1 MDKYDKNVPSEY
13 DGLFQ
18 KAADANGVSYDLL
31 RKVAWTE
38 SRFQPTAKSKTGPL
52 GMMQFTKAT
61 AKAMGLR
68 VTDGPDDD
76 RLNPELAINAAAKH
90 LAGLVGKFD
99 GDELKAALAYNQG
112 EGRLGN
118 PQLEAYS
125 KGDFS
130 SISEE
135 GRNYL
140 RNLLDVAKSPMSGQL
155 EAFGGITPKGKGIPA
170 DVGLAGIG
178 HKQKVTQELPEST
191 SFDVKGI
198 EQEAPA
204 KPFAKDF
211 WETHGETLDEYNSRS
226 TFFGFKD
233 AAEAE
238 LSNSVAGVA
247 FRAGRLDNGF
257 DVFKDTITPTRWNSH
272 VWTPEELEKI
282 RTEVKN
288 PAYINVVTG
297 GSPENL
303 DALIKLANENFE
315 ADARAADAG
324 LGAKLSAGV
333 IGAGVDPLSYVPMVG
348 VTGKGFKLINKALVV
363 GAESAALNVASEGLR
378 TSVAGGD
385 SDYAGAAL
393 GGFVFGA
400 GMSAISD
407 AIAAVL
413 KRGKPEAEFDNEF
426 IGPMMRME
434 ARETARNANSTDL
447 SRMNTE
453 NMKFEGEHS
462 GVPYED
468 LPTEKGAVVLH
479 DGSVLSASNPINPK
493 TLKEFSEVDPEKAAR
508 GIKLAGFTE
517 IGLKTLGSDDA
528 DIRRVAIDLVRSPT
542 GMQSGASGKFGATA
556 SDIHE
561 RLHGTDQRT
570 YNDLYKAMSDAM
582 KDPEFSTGG
591 AKMSREETRY
601 TIYRRAALAIE
612 RPELQKA
619 LTPSERIVMDI
630 IKRHFD
636 TKRELMENPAIFGN
650 TKAVSIFPESRHKG
664 TYVPHVYDR
673 HAKALMIQRYGAEG
687 LQEAIKKS
695 WLASYVSRPEVKA
708 RVDAMLAEQLQAPQP
723 TGRTAGTT
731 PNKHSSA
738 DTASYQ
744 IKLDDAA
751 TQASDKVAEL
761 KDVLTNAEKRV
772 ADRERKL
779 QNSKDRLASHEAKLK
794 ELEEKLAAK
803 PNSKTIPVKIES
815 RKKMIET
822 QKSHVR
828 VNTERLDYMKGQADK
843 VRDRIAKATTE
854 AEAASVAAKRQKA
867 SVDGH
872 ATTSGETTSGNAPQS
887 AQEVTM
893 DMVEKYAMDKAYGI
907 SHSDQFTNSSVIE
920 ENIEGLVGIENN
932 SFLEARNLFDS
943 DISITMPDGQQ
954 FAVNDLRDFD
964 MFRIMPAY
972 DRRINGDIAIM
983 GSTGK
988 TTKELKDEILALKA
1002 KAEGDGKKTGEVHA
1016 LMDTVKIL
1024 TGRARRNQDTVW
1036 ETSLRS
1042 INDLGFFAKN
1052 AYMGAQ
1058 NLTEIA
1064 GMIATGNVRA
1074 LGHGIPILRDTLYKS
1089 KPVSAKE
1096 LKELH
1101 ASLFG
1106 KEVDQ
1111 LIRPKRADIVQR
1123 LREATDT
1130 GPAVANIV
1138 GTLKYST
1145 QELAAR
1151 SPWTKMLNGTTNY
1164 LLDAARQGMLGDV
1177 ISATLTGKTT
1187 RWEREGFLRG
1197 ASVTPEQ
1204 MAGIK
1209 SLIKEH
1215 MVRGEDG
1222 KFTVKDK
1229 QAFSMDPRA
1238 MDLWRL
1244 ADKVADEAM
1253 LRPHK
1258 VSLQDSHAFG
1268 ALGKMVM
1275 QFKSFTIKS
1284 LNSKFLRTFYD
1295 GYKNNRAIDAAL
1307 TGIISMGLAGGY
1319 YAMAAHV
1326 KAYGMPKEKR
1336 KEYLERAL
1344 DPTMIA
1350 HASLS
1355 RSSQL
1360 GAPLAM
1366 ADLVGGALG
1375 FESSKMAR
1383 STILPKDTM
1392 KERDPNKPYTS
1403 REVMGAMGSNLLE
1416 QMPSAGFVANVGA
1429 TLMNAAGVVNSPNKA
1444 TEQDFMTGL
1453 MNSTKELVPNDPLT
1467 QQLVVKIYE
1476 ANGVN
1481 LKERRK

>member
-226 TFFGFKD
+226 TFFGFKN

-238 LSNSVAGVA
+238 LSNSVAGMA

-272 VWTPEELEKI
+272 IWTPEELEKI

-303 DALIKLANENFE
+303 DELIKLANENFE
-315 ADARAADAG
+315 ADLRKSEAG
-324 LGAKLSAGV
+324 LGAQLSAGI

-407 AIAAVL
+407 AIAAGL

-434 ARETARNANSTDL
+434 ARETARNANSADL
-447 SRMNTE
+447 SRINTE
-453 NMKFEGEHS
+453 NMKFEGEYK
-462 GVPYED
+462 GVPYEE

-479 DGSVLSASNPINPK
+479 DGSILSASNPINPK

-542 GMQSGASGKFGATA
+542 GMQSGSSGKYGSTA
-556 SDIHE
+556 SDIFE
-561 RLHGTDQRT
+561 KLRGTDQRT

-591 AKMSREETRY
+591 AKMSREEARY
-601 TIYRRAALAIE
+601 TIERRVALAIE
-612 RPELQKA
+612 NPELQKA
-619 LTPSERIVMDI
+619 LTPNERIVMDI
-630 IKRHFD
+630 VKRHYD
-636 TKRELMENPAIFGN
+636 TKRELMENPAVFGN

-664 TYVPHVYDR
+664 TYVPHVYDKY
-673 HAKALMIQRYGAEG
+673 AKALKIQRYGAEG
-687 LQEAIKKS
+687 LQEGIARS
-695 WLASYVSRPEVKA
+695 WMCSYDLRPSVKA
-708 RVDAMLAEQLQAPQP
+708 RID
-723 TGRTAGTT
+723 
-731 PNKHSSA
+731 
-738 DTASYQ
+738 
-744 IKLDDAA
+744 
-751 TQASDKVAEL
+751 
-761 KDVLTNAEKRV
+761 
-772 ADRERKL
+772 
-779 QNSKDRLASHEAKLK
+779 EALK
-794 ELEEKLAAK
+794 EMHGVE
-803 PNSKTIPVKIES
+803 
-815 RKKMIET
+815 
-822 QKSHVR
+822 
-828 VNTERLDYMKGQADK
+828 
-843 VRDRIAKATTE
+843 
-854 AEAASVAAKRQKA
+854 
-867 SVDGH
+867 
-872 ATTSGETTSGNAPQS
+872 
-887 AQEVTM
+887 EVTH
-893 DMVEKYAMDKAYGI
+893 DMVYKYAMDKAYGI
-907 SHSDQFTNSSVIE
+907 SHSDRFTNSSIIE

-943 DISITMPDGQQ
+943 DLAITMPDGEQ
-954 FAVNDLRDFD
+954 FSVNDLRDFS

-1111 LIRPKRADIVQR
+1111 LIRPQRADIVQR

-1130 GPAVANIV
+1130 GPVVANIV

-1151 SPWTKMLNGTTNY
+1151 SPWTKLLNGTTNY

-1187 RWEREGFLRG
+1187 RWEKEGFLRG
-1197 ASVTPEQ
+1197 ASITPEQ
-1204 MAGIK
+1204 MQGIK
-1209 SLIKEH
+1209 ALIKEH

-1222 KFTVKDK
+1222 KYTVKDK
-1229 QAFSMDPRA
+1229 HAFSMDPRA

-1366 ADLVGGALG
+1366 ADLVGGLFG
-1375 FESSKMAR
+1375 VESSKMAR

-1392 KERDPNKPYTS
+1392 RERDPNKPYTS
-1403 REVMGAMGSNLLE
+1403 WEVMGNMGSNILE

-1429 TLMNAAGVVNSPNKA
+1429 SILNTAGVVNAPNKA

-1467 QQLVVKIYE
+1467 QQLVLKIYE

-1481 LKERRK
+1481 LRERRK

>member
-1 MDKYDKNVPSEY
+1 MVKYDKNVPSEY

-18 KAADANGVSYDLL
+18 KAADATGVSYDLL

-38 SRFQPTAKSKTGPL
+38 SRFVPTAKSKTGPL

-61 AKAMGLR
+61 AKALGLR

-90 LAGLVGKFD
+90 LAELVRKFD

-112 EGRLGN
+112 EGHLGN

-125 KGDFS
+125 KGDFA

-135 GRNYL
+135 GRNYM
-140 RNLLDVAKSPMSGQL
+140 RNLLDVAKSPMAGQL
-155 EAFGGITPKGKGIPA
+155 ETFGGITPKGKGIPA
-170 DVGLAGIG
+170 EVGLAGIG
-178 HKQKVTQELPEST
+178 HSQKVTRELPEST

-211 WETHGETLDEYNSRS
+211 WETHGETLDEYNNRS
-226 TFFGFKD
+226 TFFGFKN

-238 LSNSVAGVA
+238 LSNSVAGMA

-272 VWTPEELEKI
+272 IWTPEELEKI
-282 RTEVKN
+282 RKEVKN

-303 DALIKLANENFE
+303 DDLIKLANENFD
-315 ADARAADAG
+315 ADSRAAEAG

-363 GAESAALNVASEGLR
+363 GAESATLNVASEGLR

-385 SDYAGAAL
+385 ADYAGAAL

-407 AIAAVL
+407 AVAAGL
-413 KRGKPEAEFDNEF
+413 KRSKPEAEFDNEF

-453 NMKFEGEHS
+453 NMKFEGEHN
-462 GVPYED
+462 GVPYAE
-468 LPTEKGAVVLH
+468 LPTERGAVVLH

-591 AKMSREETRY
+591 AKMSREEVRY

-687 LQEAIKKS
+687 LQEGIARS
-695 WLASYVSRPEVKA
+695 WMNSYVSRPEVKA
-708 RVDAMLAEQLQAPQP
+708 RVDEM
-723 TGRTAGTT
+723 
-731 PNKHSSA
+731 
-738 DTASYQ
+738 
-744 IKLDDAA
+744 
-751 TQASDKVAEL
+751 
-761 KDVLTNAEKRV
+761 
-772 ADRERKL
+772 
-779 QNSKDRLASHEAKLK
+779 LK
-794 ELEEKLAAK
+794 E
-803 PNSKTIPVKIES
+803 V
-815 RKKMIET
+815 
-822 QKSHVR
+822 HG
-828 VNTERLDYMKGQADK
+828 VN
-843 VRDRIAKATTE
+843 
-854 AEAASVAAKRQKA
+854 
-867 SVDGH
+867 
-872 ATTSGETTSGNAPQS
+872 
-887 AQEVTM
+887 EVTPE
-893 DMVEKYAMDKAYGI
+893 MVEKYAMDKAYGI
-907 SHSDQFTNSSVIE
+907 SHSDQFTNSSIIE

-943 DISITMPDGQQ
+943 DLSITMPDGQQ
-954 FAVNDLRDFD
+954 FSVNDLRDFD

-1036 ETSLRS
+1036 ETALRS

-1058 NLTEIA
+1058 NITEIS
-1064 GMIATGNVRA
+1064 GMIVTGNVRA
-1074 LGHGIPILRDTLYKS
+1074 LGHGIPILRDILYKS

-1096 LKELH
+1096 LKEIH

-1187 RWEREGFLRG
+1187 RWEKEGFLRG

-1222 KFTVKDK
+1222 KFTIKDK

-1307 TGIISMGLAGGY
+1307 SIITSMGLAGGF
-1319 YAMAAHV
+1319 YAMSVHV

-1344 DPTMIA
+1344 DPIMIA
-1350 HASLS
+1350 HAALS

-1366 ADLVGGALG
+1366 VDLIGGALG

-1383 STILPKDTM
+1383 STILPKDTT

-1403 REVMGAMGSNLLE
+1403 REVIGAMGSNLLE

-1467 QQLVVKIYE
+1467 QQLMLKIYE

-1481 LKERRK
+1481 LRERRK

>member
-38 SRFQPTAKSKTGPL
+38 SRFKPTAKSKTGPL

-125 KGDFS
+125 KGDFA

-135 GRNYL
+135 GRNYM
-140 RNLLDVAKSPMSGQL
+140 RSLLDVAKSPMAGQL
-155 EAFGGITPKGKGIPA
+155 ETFGGITPKGKGIPA
-170 DVGLAGIG
+170 DVGLAGIS
-178 HKQKVTQELPEST
+178 HSQKVTQELPEST

-211 WETHGETLDEYNSRS
+211 WETHGETLDEYNKRS
-226 TFFGFKD
+226 TFFGFKN
-233 AAEAE
+233 AAKAE
-238 LSNSVAGVA
+238 LSNSVAGMA

-272 VWTPEELEKI
+272 IWTPEELEKI

-303 DALIKLANENFE
+303 DDLIKLANENFE
-315 ADARAADAG
+315 NDSLAAEAG

-378 TSVAGGD
+378 TSVAGGNA
-385 SDYAGAAL
+385 DYSGAAL

-407 AIAAVL
+407 AVAAGL
-413 KRGKPEAEFDNEF
+413 KRSKPEAEFDNEF

-453 NMKFEGEHS
+453 NMKFEGEHN
-462 GVPYED
+462 GIPYED

-479 DGSVLSASNPINPK
+479 DGSVLSASNPTNPK

-528 DIRRVAIDLVRSPT
+528 AIRRVAIDLVRSPT
-542 GMQSGASGKFGATA
+542 GMQSGSSGKFGATA

-612 RPELQKA
+612 RPELQGS
-619 LTPSERIVMDI
+619 LTPSERVVMDI

-687 LQEAIKKS
+687 LQEGIARS
-695 WLASYVSRPEVKA
+695 WMNSYVSRPEVKA
-708 RVDAMLAEQLQAPQP
+708 RVDEM
-723 TGRTAGTT
+723 
-731 PNKHSSA
+731 
-738 DTASYQ
+738 
-744 IKLDDAA
+744 
-751 TQASDKVAEL
+751 
-761 KDVLTNAEKRV
+761 
-772 ADRERKL
+772 
-779 QNSKDRLASHEAKLK
+779 LK
-794 ELEEKLAAK
+794 ELHG
-803 PNSKTIPVKIES
+803 VK
-815 RKKMIET
+815 
-822 QKSHVR
+822 
-828 VNTERLDYMKGQADK
+828 
-843 VRDRIAKATTE
+843 
-854 AEAASVAAKRQKA
+854 
-867 SVDGH
+867 
-872 ATTSGETTSGNAPQS
+872 
-887 AQEVTM
+887 EVTPE
-893 DMVEKYAMDKAYGI
+893 MVEKYAMDKAYGI
-907 SHSDQFTNSSVIE
+907 SHSDQFTNSSIIE

-943 DISITMPDGQQ
+943 DLSITMPDGQQ
-954 FAVNDLRDFD
+954 FSVNDLRDFD

-972 DRRINGDIAIM
+972 DRRVNGDIAIM

-1024 TGRARRNQDTVW
+1024 TGRARRNHDTVW
-1036 ETSLRS
+1036 ETSMRA

-1064 GMIATGNVRA
+1064 GMFSTGNVRA

-1187 RWEREGFLRG
+1187 RWEKEGFLRG

-1284 LNSKFLRTFYD
+1284 LNSKFVRTFYD

-1326 KAYGMPKEKR
+1326 KAYGMPKEQR

-1344 DPTMIA
+1344 APNMIA

-1366 ADLVGGALG
+1366 ADLVGGILG
-1375 FESSKMAR
+1375 VESSKMVR

-1444 TEQDFMTGL
+1444 TSQDFMTGL

-1467 QQLVVKIYE
+1467 QQLVIKIYE

>member
-1 MDKYDKNVPSEY
+1 MDKYDKNVPSDY

-38 SRFQPTAKSKTGPL
+38 SRFVPTAKSKTGPL
-52 GMMQFTKAT
+52 GMMQLTKAT
-61 AKAMGLR
+61 AKALGLR

-125 KGDFS
+125 KGDFA

-140 RNLLDVAKSPMSGQL
+140 RNLLDVAKSPMAGQL
-155 EAFGGITPKGKGIPA
+155 ETFGGITPKGKGIPA
-170 DVGLAGIG
+170 EVGLAGIG
-178 HKQKVTQELPEST
+178 HSQKVTQELPEST

-226 TFFGFKD
+226 TFFGFKN

-238 LSNSVAGVA
+238 LSNSVAGMA

-272 VWTPEELEKI
+272 IWTPEELEKI

-303 DALIKLANENFE
+303 DDLIKLANENFE
-315 ADARAADAG
+315 NDSLATEAG
-324 LGAKLSAGV
+324 LGAKLSAGI

-407 AIAAVL
+407 AIAAGL
-413 KRGKPEAEFDNEF
+413 KRSKPEAEFDNEF

-453 NMKFEGEHS
+453 NMKFAGEHN

-687 LQEAIKKS
+687 LQEGIARS
-695 WLASYVSRPEVKA
+695 WMNSYVSRPEVKA
-708 RVDAMLAEQLQAPQP
+708 RVDEM
-723 TGRTAGTT
+723 
-731 PNKHSSA
+731 
-738 DTASYQ
+738 
-744 IKLDDAA
+744 
-751 TQASDKVAEL
+751 
-761 KDVLTNAEKRV
+761 
-772 ADRERKL
+772 
-779 QNSKDRLASHEAKLK
+779 LK
-794 ELEEKLAAK
+794 EVHG
-803 PNSKTIPVKIES
+803 VK
-815 RKKMIET
+815 
-822 QKSHVR
+822 
-828 VNTERLDYMKGQADK
+828 
-843 VRDRIAKATTE
+843 
-854 AEAASVAAKRQKA
+854 
-867 SVDGH
+867 
-872 ATTSGETTSGNAPQS
+872 
-887 AQEVTM
+887 EVTPE
-893 DMVEKYAMDKAYGI
+893 MVEKYAMDKAYGI
-907 SHSDQFTNSSVIE
+907 SHSDQFTNSSIIE

-943 DISITMPDGQQ
+943 DLSITMPDGQQ
-954 FAVNDLRDFD
+954 FSVNDLRDFD

-972 DRRINGDIAIM
+972 DRRVNGDIAIM

-1024 TGRARRNQDTVW
+1024 TGRARRNNDTVW
-1036 ETSLRS
+1036 ETSMRA

-1064 GMIATGNVRA
+1064 GMFATGNVRA

-1187 RWEREGFLRG
+1187 RWEKEGFLRG
-1197 ASVTPEQ
+1197 ASITPEQ

-1229 QAFSMDPRA
+1229 QSFSMDPRA

-1244 ADKVADEAM
+1244 ADKVADETM

-1284 LNSKFLRTFYD
+1284 LNSKFVRTFYD

-1326 KAYGMPKEKR
+1326 KAYGMPKEQR

-1366 ADLVGGALG
+1366 ADLVGGILG
-1375 FESSKMAR
+1375 VESSKMVR

-1467 QQLVVKIYE
+1467 QQLVLKIYE

>member
-1 MDKYDKNVPSEY
+1 MDKYDKNVPSDY

-130 SISEE
+130 AISEE

-140 RNLLDVAKSPMSGQL
+140 RNLLDVAKSPMAGQL

-170 DVGLAGIG
+170 EVGLAGIG
-178 HKQKVTQELPEST
+178 HTQKVTQELPEST

-211 WETHGETLDEYNSRS
+211 WETHGETLDEYNNRS

-238 LSNSVAGVA
+238 LSNSVTGMA

-272 VWTPEELEKI
+272 IWTPEELEKI

-303 DALIKLANENFE
+303 DDLIKLANENF
-315 ADARAADAG
+315 AADSQASEAG

-407 AIAAVL
+407 AIAAGL

-453 NMKFEGEHS
+453 NMKFEGEHN

-479 DGSVLSASNPINPK
+479 DGSVISASNPINPK
-493 TLKEFSEVDPEKAAR
+493 TLKEFSEVDPEKAAW
-508 GIKLAGFTE
+508 GVKLAGFTE

-528 DIRRVAIDLVRSPT
+528 NIRRVAIDLVRSPT

-591 AKMSREETRY
+591 AKMTREETRY
-601 TIYRRAALAIE
+601 AIYRRAALAIE
-612 RPELQKA
+612 RPELQKV
-619 LTPSERIVMDI
+619 LTPAERTVMNI

-687 LQEAIKKS
+687 LQEGIARS
-695 WLASYVSRPEVKA
+695 WMNSYTSRPEVKA
-708 RVDAMLAEQLQAPQP
+708 RVDEM
-723 TGRTAGTT
+723 
-731 PNKHSSA
+731 
-738 DTASYQ
+738 
-744 IKLDDAA
+744 
-751 TQASDKVAEL
+751 
-761 KDVLTNAEKRV
+761 
-772 ADRERKL
+772 
-779 QNSKDRLASHEAKLK
+779 LK
-794 ELEEKLAAK
+794 E
-803 PNSKTIPVKIES
+803 V
-815 RKKMIET
+815 
-822 QKSHVR
+822 HGV
-828 VNTERLDYMKGQADK
+828 
-843 VRDRIAKATTE
+843 
-854 AEAASVAAKRQKA
+854 
-867 SVDGH
+867 
-872 ATTSGETTSGNAPQS
+872 
-887 AQEVTM
+887 QEVTPE
-893 DMVEKYAMDKAYGI
+893 MVEKYAMDKAYGI

-943 DISITMPDGQQ
+943 DLSITMPDGQQ
-954 FAVNDLRDFD
+954 FSVNDLRDFD

-988 TTKELKDEILALKA
+988 TTQELKDEILALKA

-1130 GPAVANIV
+1130 GPMAANIV

-1151 SPWTKMLNGTTNY
+1151 SPWTKLLNGTTNY

-1177 ISATLTGKTT
+1177 ISATLSGKTT
-1187 RWEREGFLRG
+1187 RWEKEGFLRG

-1204 MAGIK
+1204 MKGIK
-1209 SLIKEH
+1209 ALIKEH

-1222 KFTVKDK
+1222 KYTVKDK
-1229 QAFSMDPRA
+1229 QSFSMDPRA

-1284 LNSKFLRTFYD
+1284 LNSKFIKTFYD
-1295 GYKNNRAIDAAL
+1295 GYKNSRAIDAAL

-1366 ADLVGGALG
+1366 ADLIGGAFG
-1375 FESSKMAR
+1375 VESSKMAR

-1403 REVMGAMGSNLLE
+1403 WEVMGAMGSNLLE

-1429 TLMNAAGVVNSPNKA
+1429 TLLNTAGVVNAPNKA

-1467 QQLVVKIYE
+1467 QQLVLKIYE

-1481 LKERRK
+1481 LKERQK

>member
-1 MDKYDKNVPSEY
+1 MDKYDKNVPSDY

-38 SRFQPTAKSKTGPL
+38 SRFVPTAKSKTGPL

-61 AKAMGLR
+61 AKALGLR

-90 LAGLVGKFD
+90 LANLVGKFD

-125 KGDFS
+125 KGDFAA
-130 SISEE
+130 ISEE
-135 GRNYL
+135 GRNYM
-140 RNLLDVAKSPMSGQL
+140 RSLLDVARSPMAGQL
-155 EAFGGITPKGKGIPA
+155 ETFGGITPKGKGIPA
-170 DVGLAGIG
+170 DVGLAGIS
-178 HKQKVTQELPEST
+178 HSQKVTQELPEST

-211 WETHGETLDEYNSRS
+211 WETHGETLDEYNKRS

-233 AAEAE
+233 AAKAE
-238 LSNSVAGVA
+238 LSNSVAGMA

-272 VWTPEELEKI
+272 IWTPEELEKI
-282 RTEVKN
+282 RTKVKN

-297 GSPENL
+297 GSPDNL
-303 DALIKLANENFE
+303 DDLIKLANENFE
-315 ADARAADAG
+315 ADSRAAEAG

-348 VTGKGFKLINKALVV
+348 VTGKGFKLVNKALVV

-378 TSVAGGD
+378 TSIAGGD
-385 SDYAGAAL
+385 ADYSGAAL
-393 GGFVFGA
+393 GGFLFGA

-407 AIAAVL
+407 AVAAGL
-413 KRGKPEAEFDNEF
+413 KRSKPEAEFDNEF

-453 NMKFEGEHS
+453 NMKFEGEHN
-462 GVPYED
+462 GIPYED

-479 DGSVLSASNPINPK
+479 DGSVISASNPTNPK

-528 DIRRVAIDLVRSPT
+528 EIRRVAIDLVRSPT
-542 GMQSGASGKFGATA
+542 GMQSGSSGKFGATA

-612 RPELQKA
+612 RPELQSA
-619 LTPSERIVMDI
+619 LTPSERVVMDI

-687 LQEAIKKS
+687 LQEGIARS
-695 WLASYVSRPEVKA
+695 WMNSYVSRPEVKA
-708 RVDAMLAEQLQAPQP
+708 RVDEM
-723 TGRTAGTT
+723 
-731 PNKHSSA
+731 
-738 DTASYQ
+738 
-744 IKLDDAA
+744 
-751 TQASDKVAEL
+751 
-761 KDVLTNAEKRV
+761 
-772 ADRERKL
+772 
-779 QNSKDRLASHEAKLK
+779 LK
-794 ELEEKLAAK
+794 ELHG
-803 PNSKTIPVKIES
+803 VK
-815 RKKMIET
+815 
-822 QKSHVR
+822 
-828 VNTERLDYMKGQADK
+828 
-843 VRDRIAKATTE
+843 
-854 AEAASVAAKRQKA
+854 
-867 SVDGH
+867 
-872 ATTSGETTSGNAPQS
+872 
-887 AQEVTM
+887 EVTPE
-893 DMVEKYAMDKAYGI
+893 MVEKYAMDKAYGI
-907 SHSDQFTNSSVIE
+907 SHSDQFTNSSIIE
-920 ENIEGLVGIENN
+920 ENIEGLVGVENN

-943 DISITMPDGQQ
+943 DLSITMPDGQQ
-954 FAVNDLRDFD
+954 FSVNDLRDFD

-972 DRRINGDIAIM
+972 DRRVNGDIAIM

-1024 TGRARRNQDTVW
+1024 TGRARRNHDTVW
-1036 ETSLRS
+1036 ETSMRA

-1064 GMIATGNVRA
+1064 GMFATGNVRA

-1130 GPAVANIV
+1130 GPAVSNIV
-1138 GTLKYST
+1138 GTLKYTT

-1187 RWEREGFLRG
+1187 RWEKEGFLRG

-1284 LNSKFLRTFYD
+1284 LNSKFVRTFYD

-1366 ADLVGGALG
+1366 ADLVGGILG
-1375 FESSKMAR
+1375 VESSKMVR

-1467 QQLVVKIYE
+1467 QQLVLKIYE

>member
-1 MDKYDKNVPSEY
+1 MDKYDKNVPSDY

-38 SRFQPTAKSKTGPL
+38 SRFVPTAKSKTGPL

-61 AKAMGLR
+61 AKALGLR

-125 KGDFS
+125 KGDFAA
-130 SISEE
+130 ISEE
-135 GRNYL
+135 GRNYM
-140 RNLLDVAKSPMSGQL
+140 RSLLDVARSPMAGQL
-155 EAFGGITPKGKGIPA
+155 ETFGGITPKGKGIPA
-170 DVGLAGIG
+170 EVGLAGIG

-238 LSNSVAGVA
+238 LSNSVAGMA

-272 VWTPEELEKI
+272 TWTPEELEKI

-303 DALIKLANENFE
+303 DDLIKLANENFE
-315 ADARAADAG
+315 NDSRAAEAG

-348 VTGKGFKLINKALVV
+348 VTGKGFKLVNKALVV

-385 SDYAGAAL
+385 AHYSSAAL
-393 GGFVFGA
+393 SGFLFGA

-407 AIAAVL
+407 AVAAGL
-413 KRGKPEAEFDNEF
+413 KRGKPEVEFDNEF

-447 SRMNTE
+447 SRMNTDG
-453 NMKFEGEHS
+453 MKFEGEHN
-462 GVPYED
+462 GIPCED

-479 DGSVLSASNPINPK
+479 DGSVISASNPINPN

-542 GMQSGASGKFGATA
+542 GMQSGSSGKFGATA

-582 KDPEFSTGG
+582 KDPEFSTGS
-591 AKMSREETRY
+591 AKMSREEARY

-612 RPELQKA
+612 RPELQSA
-619 LTPSERIVMDI
+619 LTPSERIVMDT

-687 LQEAIKKS
+687 LQEGIARS
-695 WLASYVSRPEVKA
+695 WMNSYVSRPEVKA
-708 RVDAMLAEQLQAPQP
+708 RVDEM
-723 TGRTAGTT
+723 
-731 PNKHSSA
+731 
-738 DTASYQ
+738 
-744 IKLDDAA
+744 
-751 TQASDKVAEL
+751 
-761 KDVLTNAEKRV
+761 
-772 ADRERKL
+772 
-779 QNSKDRLASHEAKLK
+779 LK
-794 ELEEKLAAK
+794 ELHG
-803 PNSKTIPVKIES
+803 VK
-815 RKKMIET
+815 
-822 QKSHVR
+822 
-828 VNTERLDYMKGQADK
+828 D
-843 VRDRIAKATTE
+843 
-854 AEAASVAAKRQKA
+854 
-867 SVDGH
+867 
-872 ATTSGETTSGNAPQS
+872 
-887 AQEVTM
+887 VTPE
-893 DMVEKYAMDKAYGI
+893 MVEKYAMDKAYGI
-907 SHSDQFTNSSVIE
+907 SHSDQFTNSSIIE

-943 DISITMPDGQQ
+943 DLSITMPDGQQ
-954 FAVNDLRDFD
+954 FSVNDLRDFD

-972 DRRINGDIAIM
+972 DRRVNGDIAIM

-1064 GMIATGNVRA
+1064 GMFATGNVRA

-1187 RWEREGFLRG
+1187 RWEKEGFLRG
-1197 ASVTPEQ
+1197 ASITPEQ

-1284 LNSKFLRTFYD
+1284 LNSKFIRTFYD

-1326 KAYGMPKEKR
+1326 KAYGMPKEQR

-1366 ADLVGGALG
+1366 ADLVGGLFG
-1375 FESSKMAR
+1375 VESSKMAR

-1416 QMPSAGFVANVGA
+1416 QMPSAGFVANIGA
-1429 TLMNAAGVVNSPNKA
+1429 TLMNAAGVVNSPNRA

-1467 QQLVVKIYE
+1467 QQLVIKIYE

-1481 LKERRK
+1481 LRERRK

>member
-1 MDKYDKNVPSEY
+1 MDKYDKNVPSDY

-31 RKVAWTE
+31 RKVAWIE

-125 KGDFS
+125 KGDFA

-135 GRNYL
+135 GRNYM
-140 RNLLDVAKSPMSGQL
+140 RSLLDVAKSPMAGQL
-155 EAFGGITPKGKGIPA
+155 ETFGGITPKGKGIPA
-170 DVGLAGIG
+170 EVGLDGIG

-226 TFFGFKD
+226 TFFGFKN

-238 LSNSVAGVA
+238 LSNSVAGMA

-272 VWTPEELEKI
+272 IWTPEELEKI

-303 DALIKLANENFE
+303 DDLIKLANENFE
-315 ADARAADAG
+315 NDSLAAEAG
-324 LGAKLSAGV
+324 LGAKLSAGI

-385 SDYAGAAL
+385 ADYAGAAL

-407 AIAAVL
+407 AVAAGL
-413 KRGKPEAEFDNEF
+413 KRSKPEAEFDNEF

-453 NMKFEGEHS
+453 DMKFAGEHN

-468 LPTEKGAVVLH
+468 LPTERGAVVLH
-479 DGSVLSASNPINPK
+479 DGSILSASNPINPK
-493 TLKEFSEVDPEKAAR
+493 TLQEFSEVDPEKAAR

-517 IGLKTLGSDDA
+517 IGLKTLGSDDT

-612 RPELQKA
+612 RPELQKV

-687 LQEAIKKS
+687 LQEGIARS
-695 WLASYVSRPEVKA
+695 WMNSYVSRPEVKA
-708 RVDAMLAEQLQAPQP
+708 RVDEM
-723 TGRTAGTT
+723 
-731 PNKHSSA
+731 
-738 DTASYQ
+738 
-744 IKLDDAA
+744 
-751 TQASDKVAEL
+751 
-761 KDVLTNAEKRV
+761 
-772 ADRERKL
+772 
-779 QNSKDRLASHEAKLK
+779 LK
-794 ELEEKLAAK
+794 ELHG
-803 PNSKTIPVKIES
+803 VK
-815 RKKMIET
+815 
-822 QKSHVR
+822 
-828 VNTERLDYMKGQADK
+828 
-843 VRDRIAKATTE
+843 
-854 AEAASVAAKRQKA
+854 
-867 SVDGH
+867 
-872 ATTSGETTSGNAPQS
+872 
-887 AQEVTM
+887 EVTPE
-893 DMVEKYAMDKAYGI
+893 MVEKYAMDKAYGI
-907 SHSDQFTNSSVIE
+907 SHSDQFTNSSIIE

-943 DISITMPDGQQ
+943 DLSITMPDGQQ
-954 FAVNDLRDFD
+954 FSVNDLRDFD

-1036 ETSLRS
+1036 ETSLRA

-1187 RWEREGFLRG
+1187 RWEKEGFLRG

-1209 SLIKEH
+1209 SLIKER

-1238 MDLWRL
+1238 MNLWRL

-1268 ALGKMVM
+1268 ALGNMVM

-1336 KEYLERAL
+1336 REYLERAL

-1366 ADLVGGALG
+1366 ADLVGGVLG

-1429 TLMNAAGVVNSPNKA
+1429 SLMNAAGVVNSPNKA

>member
-226 TFFGFKD
+226 TFFGFKN

-238 LSNSVAGVA
+238 LSNSVAGMA

-272 VWTPEELEKI
+272 IWTPEELEKI

-303 DALIKLANENFE
+303 DELIKLANENFE
-315 ADARAADAG
+315 ADLRKSEAG
-324 LGAKLSAGV
+324 LGAQLSAGI

-407 AIAAVL
+407 AIAAGL

-434 ARETARNANSTDL
+434 ARETARNANSADL
-447 SRMNTE
+447 SRINTE
-453 NMKFEGEHS
+453 NMKFEGEYK
-462 GVPYED
+462 GVPYEE

-479 DGSVLSASNPINPK
+479 DGSILSASNPINPK

-542 GMQSGASGKFGATA
+542 GMQSGSSGKYGSTA
-556 SDIHE
+556 SDIFE
-561 RLHGTDQRT
+561 KLRGTDQRT

-591 AKMSREETRY
+591 AKMSREEARY
-601 TIYRRAALAIE
+601 TIERRVALAIE
-612 RPELQKA
+612 NPELQKA
-619 LTPSERIVMDI
+619 LTPNERIVMDI
-630 IKRHFD
+630 VKRHYD
-636 TKRELMENPAIFGN
+636 TKRELMENPAVFGN

-664 TYVPHVYDR
+664 TYVPHVYDKY
-673 HAKALMIQRYGAEG
+673 AKALKIQRYGAEG
-687 LQEAIKKS
+687 LQEGIARS
-695 WLASYVSRPEVKA
+695 WMCSYDLRPSVKA
-708 RVDAMLAEQLQAPQP
+708 RID
-723 TGRTAGTT
+723 
-731 PNKHSSA
+731 
-738 DTASYQ
+738 
-744 IKLDDAA
+744 
-751 TQASDKVAEL
+751 
-761 KDVLTNAEKRV
+761 
-772 ADRERKL
+772 
-779 QNSKDRLASHEAKLK
+779 EALK
-794 ELEEKLAAK
+794 EMHGVE
-803 PNSKTIPVKIES
+803 
-815 RKKMIET
+815 
-822 QKSHVR
+822 
-828 VNTERLDYMKGQADK
+828 
-843 VRDRIAKATTE
+843 
-854 AEAASVAAKRQKA
+854 
-867 SVDGH
+867 
-872 ATTSGETTSGNAPQS
+872 
-887 AQEVTM
+887 EVTH
-893 DMVEKYAMDKAYGI
+893 DMVYKYAMDKAYGI
-907 SHSDQFTNSSVIE
+907 SHSDRFTNSSIIE

-943 DISITMPDGQQ
+943 DLAITMPDGEQ
-954 FAVNDLRDFD
+954 FSVNDLRDFS

-1111 LIRPKRADIVQR
+1111 LIRPQRADIVQR

-1130 GPAVANIV
+1130 GPVVANIV

-1151 SPWTKMLNGTTNY
+1151 SPWTKLLNGTTNY

-1187 RWEREGFLRG
+1187 RWEKEGFLRG
-1197 ASVTPEQ
+1197 ASITPEQ
-1204 MAGIK
+1204 MQGIK
-1209 SLIKEH
+1209 ALIKEH

-1222 KFTVKDK
+1222 KYTVKDK
-1229 QAFSMDPRA
+1229 HAFSMDPRA

-1366 ADLVGGALG
+1366 ADLVGGLFG
-1375 FESSKMAR
+1375 VESSKMAR

-1392 KERDPNKPYTS
+1392 RERDPNKPYTS
-1403 REVMGAMGSNLLE
+1403 WEVMGNMGSNILE

-1429 TLMNAAGVVNSPNKA
+1429 SLLNTAGVVNAPNKA

-1467 QQLVVKIYE
+1467 QQLVLKIYE

-1481 LKERRK
+1481 LRERRK

>member
-38 SRFQPTAKSKTGPL
+38 SRFKPTAKSKTGPL

-90 LAGLVGKFD
+90 LANLVGKFD

-125 KGDFS
+125 KGDFAA
-130 SISEE
+130 ISEE
-135 GRNYL
+135 GRNYM
-140 RNLLDVAKSPMSGQL
+140 RSLLDVAKSPMAGQL
-155 EAFGGITPKGKGIPA
+155 ETFGGITPKGKGIPA

-178 HKQKVTQELPEST
+178 HSQKVTQELPEST

-211 WETHGETLDEYNSRS
+211 WETHGETLDEYNKRS

-233 AAEAE
+233 AAKAE
-238 LSNSVAGVA
+238 LSNSVAGMA
-247 FRAGRLDNGF
+247 FRAGRLDDGF

-272 VWTPEELEKI
+272 IWTPEELEKI

-303 DALIKLANENFE
+303 DDLIKLANENFE
-315 ADARAADAG
+315 NDSRAAEAG

-348 VTGKGFKLINKALVV
+348 VTGKGFKLVNKALVV

-378 TSVAGGD
+378 TSVAGGNA
-385 SDYAGAAL
+385 DYSGAAL
-393 GGFVFGA
+393 GGFLFGA

-407 AIAAVL
+407 AVAAGL
-413 KRGKPEAEFDNEF
+413 KRSKPEVEFDNEF

-453 NMKFEGEHS
+453 NMKFEGEHN
-462 GVPYED
+462 GIPYED

-479 DGSVLSASNPINPK
+479 DGSVVSASNPTNPK

-542 GMQSGASGKFGATA
+542 GMQSGSSGKFGATA

-612 RPELQKA
+612 RPELQNA
-619 LTPSERIVMDI
+619 LTPSERVVMDI

-687 LQEAIKKS
+687 LQEGIARS
-695 WLASYVSRPEVKA
+695 WMNSYVSRPEVKA
-708 RVDAMLAEQLQAPQP
+708 RVDEM
-723 TGRTAGTT
+723 
-731 PNKHSSA
+731 
-738 DTASYQ
+738 
-744 IKLDDAA
+744 
-751 TQASDKVAEL
+751 
-761 KDVLTNAEKRV
+761 
-772 ADRERKL
+772 
-779 QNSKDRLASHEAKLK
+779 LK
-794 ELEEKLAAK
+794 ELHG
-803 PNSKTIPVKIES
+803 VK
-815 RKKMIET
+815 
-822 QKSHVR
+822 
-828 VNTERLDYMKGQADK
+828 
-843 VRDRIAKATTE
+843 
-854 AEAASVAAKRQKA
+854 
-867 SVDGH
+867 
-872 ATTSGETTSGNAPQS
+872 
-887 AQEVTM
+887 EVTPE
-893 DMVEKYAMDKAYGI
+893 MVEKYAMDKAYGI
-907 SHSDQFTNSSVIE
+907 SHSDKFTNSSVIE

-943 DISITMPDGQQ
+943 DLSITMPDGQQ
-954 FAVNDLRDFD
+954 FSVNDLRDFD

-972 DRRINGDIAIM
+972 DRRVNGDIAIM

-1024 TGRARRNQDTVW
+1024 TGRARRNHDTVW
-1036 ETSLRS
+1036 ETSMRA

-1064 GMIATGNVRA
+1064 GMFATGNVRA

-1187 RWEREGFLRG
+1187 RWEKEGFLRG

-1284 LNSKFLRTFYD
+1284 LNSKFVRTFYD

-1366 ADLVGGALG
+1366 ADLVGGILG
-1375 FESSKMAR
+1375 VESSKMVR

-1467 QQLVVKIYE
+1467 QQLVLKIYE

>member
-1 MDKYDKNVPSEY
+1 MDKYDKNVPSDY

-38 SRFQPTAKSKTGPL
+38 SRFVPTAKSKTGPL
-52 GMMQFTKAT
+52 GMMQFSKAT
-61 AKAMGLR
+61 AKALGLR

-125 KGDFS
+125 KGDFAA
-130 SISEE
+130 ISEE
-135 GRNYL
+135 GRNYM
-140 RNLLDVAKSPMSGQL
+140 RSLLDVARSPMAGQL
-155 EAFGGITPKGKGIPA
+155 ETFGGITPKGKGIPA
-170 DVGLAGIG
+170 DVGLAGIS
-178 HKQKVTQELPEST
+178 HSQKVTQELPEST

-211 WETHGETLDEYNSRS
+211 WETHGETLDEYNKRS

-233 AAEAE
+233 AAKAE
-238 LSNSVAGVA
+238 LSNSVAGMA

-272 VWTPEELEKI
+272 IWTPEELEKI
-282 RTEVKN
+282 RTKVKN

-303 DALIKLANENFE
+303 DDLIKLANENFE
-315 ADARAADAG
+315 ADSRAAEAG

-348 VTGKGFKLINKALVV
+348 VTGKGFKLVNKALVV

-378 TSVAGGD
+378 TSIAGGD
-385 SDYAGAAL
+385 ADYSGAAL
-393 GGFVFGA
+393 GGFLFGA

-407 AIAAVL
+407 AVAAGL
-413 KRGKPEAEFDNEF
+413 KRSKPEAEFDNEF

-447 SRMNTE
+447 SRMNTDG
-453 NMKFEGEHS
+453 MKFEGEHN
-462 GVPYED
+462 GIPYED

-479 DGSVLSASNPINPK
+479 DGSVISASNPTNPK

-528 DIRRVAIDLVRSPT
+528 EIRRVAIDLVRSPT
-542 GMQSGASGKFGATA
+542 GMQSGSSGKFGATA

-612 RPELQKA
+612 RPELQSA
-619 LTPSERIVMDI
+619 LTPSERVVMDI

-687 LQEAIKKS
+687 LQEGIARS
-695 WLASYVSRPEVKA
+695 WMNSYVSRPEVKA
-708 RVDAMLAEQLQAPQP
+708 RVDEM
-723 TGRTAGTT
+723 
-731 PNKHSSA
+731 
-738 DTASYQ
+738 
-744 IKLDDAA
+744 
-751 TQASDKVAEL
+751 
-761 KDVLTNAEKRV
+761 
-772 ADRERKL
+772 
-779 QNSKDRLASHEAKLK
+779 LK
-794 ELEEKLAAK
+794 ELHG
-803 PNSKTIPVKIES
+803 VK
-815 RKKMIET
+815 
-822 QKSHVR
+822 
-828 VNTERLDYMKGQADK
+828 
-843 VRDRIAKATTE
+843 
-854 AEAASVAAKRQKA
+854 
-867 SVDGH
+867 
-872 ATTSGETTSGNAPQS
+872 
-887 AQEVTM
+887 EVTPE
-893 DMVEKYAMDKAYGI
+893 MVEKYAMDKAYGI
-907 SHSDQFTNSSVIE
+907 SHSDQFTNSSIIE
-920 ENIEGLVGIENN
+920 ENIEGLVGVENN

-943 DISITMPDGQQ
+943 DLSITMPDGQQ
-954 FAVNDLRDFD
+954 FSVNDLRDFD

-1064 GMIATGNVRA
+1064 GMFATGNVRA

-1130 GPAVANIV
+1130 GPAVANVV

-1151 SPWTKMLNGTTNY
+1151 SPWTKLLNGTTNY

-1187 RWEREGFLRG
+1187 RWEKEGFLRG

-1307 TGIISMGLAGGY
+1307 SIITSMGLAGGF

-1326 KAYGMPKEKR
+1326 KAYALPKEKR

-1350 HASLS
+1350 HAALS
-1355 RSSQL
+1355 RSSHL

-1366 ADLVGGALG
+1366 ADLVGGILG
-1375 FESSKMAR
+1375 VESSKMVR
-1383 STILPKDTM
+1383 STILPKDTT

>member
-1 MDKYDKNVPSEY
+1 MGVYDKSKPSEY

-38 SRFQPTAKSKTGPL
+38 SRFVPTAKSKTGPL

-61 AKAMGLR
+61 AKALGLR

-125 KGDFS
+125 KGDFA
-130 SISEE
+130 SISDE
-135 GRNYL
+135 GRNYM
-140 RNLLDVAKSPMSGQL
+140 RNLLDVAKSPMAGQL
-155 EAFGGITPKGKGIPA
+155 ETFGGITPKGKGIPA
-170 DVGLAGIG
+170 EVGLAGIG
-178 HKQKVTQELPEST
+178 HSQKVTQELPEST

-226 TFFGFKD
+226 TFFGFKN

-238 LSNSVAGVA
+238 LSNSVAGMA

-272 VWTPEELEKI
+272 IWTPEELEKI

-288 PAYINVVTG
+288 PAYLNVVTG

-315 ADARAADAG
+315 NDSLAAEAG
-324 LGAKLSAGV
+324 LGAKLSAGI

-385 SDYAGAAL
+385 ADYAGAAL

-407 AIAAVL
+407 AVAAGL
-413 KRGKPEAEFDNEF
+413 KRSKPEAEFDNEF

-434 ARETARNANSTDL
+434 ARETARNANSADL
-447 SRMNTE
+447 SRINTE
-453 NMKFEGEHS
+453 NMKFEGEYK
-462 GVPYED
+462 GVPYEE

-479 DGSVLSASNPINPK
+479 DGSILSASNPINPK

-542 GMQSGASGKFGATA
+542 GMQSGSSGKYGSTA
-556 SDIHE
+556 SDIFE
-561 RLHGTDQRT
+561 KLRGTDQRT

-591 AKMSREETRY
+591 AKMSREEARY
-601 TIYRRAALAIE
+601 TIERRVALAIE
-612 RPELQKA
+612 NPELQKA
-619 LTPSERIVMDI
+619 LTPNERIVMDI
-630 IKRHFD
+630 VKRHYD
-636 TKRELMENPAIFGN
+636 TKRELMENPAVFGN

-664 TYVPHVYDR
+664 TYVPHVYDKY
-673 HAKALMIQRYGAEG
+673 AKALKLQRYGAEG
-687 LQEAIKKS
+687 LQEGIARS
-695 WLASYVSRPEVKA
+695 WMCSYDLRPAVKA
-708 RVDAMLAEQLQAPQP
+708 RID
-723 TGRTAGTT
+723 
-731 PNKHSSA
+731 
-738 DTASYQ
+738 
-744 IKLDDAA
+744 
-751 TQASDKVAEL
+751 
-761 KDVLTNAEKRV
+761 
-772 ADRERKL
+772 
-779 QNSKDRLASHEAKLK
+779 EALK
-794 ELEEKLAAK
+794 EMHGVE
-803 PNSKTIPVKIES
+803 
-815 RKKMIET
+815 
-822 QKSHVR
+822 
-828 VNTERLDYMKGQADK
+828 
-843 VRDRIAKATTE
+843 
-854 AEAASVAAKRQKA
+854 
-867 SVDGH
+867 
-872 ATTSGETTSGNAPQS
+872 
-887 AQEVTM
+887 EVTH
-893 DMVEKYAMDKAYGI
+893 DMVYKYAMDKAYGI
-907 SHSDQFTNSSVIE
+907 SHSDRFTNSSIIE

-943 DISITMPDGQQ
+943 DLAVTMPDGEQ
-954 FAVNDLRDFD
+954 FSVNDLRDFS

-1036 ETSLRS
+1036 ETSLRA

-1101 ASLFG
+1101 SALFG

-1111 LIRPKRADIVQR
+1111 LIRPQRADIVQR

-1130 GPAVANIV
+1130 GPMVANIV

-1151 SPWTKMLNGTTNY
+1151 SPWTKLLNGTTNY

-1177 ISATLTGKTT
+1177 ISATLSGKTT
-1187 RWEREGFLRG
+1187 RWEKEGFLRG

-1204 MAGIK
+1204 MKGIK
-1209 SLIKEH
+1209 ALIKEH

-1222 KFTVKDK
+1222 KYTVKDK
-1229 QAFSMDPRA
+1229 HAFSMDPRA

-1366 ADLVGGALG
+1366 ADLVGGLFG
-1375 FESSKMAR
+1375 VESSKMAR

-1392 KERDPNKPYTS
+1392 RERDPNKPYTS
-1403 REVMGAMGSNLLE
+1403 WEVMGNMGSNILE

-1429 TLMNAAGVVNSPNKA
+1429 SLLNTAGVVNAPNKA

-1467 QQLVVKIYE
+1467 QQLVLKIYE

-1481 LKERRK
+1481 LRERRK

>member
-1 MDKYDKNVPSEY
+1 MDKYDKNVPSDY

-130 SISEE
+130 AISEE

-140 RNLLDVAKSPMSGQL
+140 RNLLDVAKSPMAGQL

-170 DVGLAGIG
+170 EVGLAGIG
-178 HKQKVTQELPEST
+178 HTQKVTQELPEST
-191 SFDVKGI
+191 SFDIKGI

-211 WETHGETLDEYNSRS
+211 WETHGETLDEYNNRS

-238 LSNSVAGVA
+238 LSNSVAGMA

-272 VWTPEELEKI
+272 IWTPEELEKI

-303 DALIKLANENFE
+303 DDLIKLANENFE
-315 ADARAADAG
+315 ADSRAAEAG

-400 GMSAISD
+400 CMSALSD
-407 AIAAVL
+407 AIAAGL

-453 NMKFEGEHS
+453 NMKFEGEHN

-468 LPTEKGAVVLH
+468 LPAEKGAVVLH
-479 DGSVLSASNPINPK
+479 DGSVISASNPINPK
-493 TLKEFSEVDPEKAAR
+493 TLKEFSEVDPEKAAW
-508 GIKLAGFTE
+508 GVKLAGFTE

-528 DIRRVAIDLVRSPT
+528 NIRRIAIDLVRSPT

-561 RLHGTDQRT
+561 RLHSTDQRT

-612 RPELQKA
+612 RPELQKV

-687 LQEAIKKS
+687 LQEGIARS
-695 WLASYVSRPEVKA
+695 WMNSYTSRPEVKA
-708 RVDAMLAEQLQAPQP
+708 RVDEM
-723 TGRTAGTT
+723 
-731 PNKHSSA
+731 
-738 DTASYQ
+738 
-744 IKLDDAA
+744 
-751 TQASDKVAEL
+751 
-761 KDVLTNAEKRV
+761 
-772 ADRERKL
+772 
-779 QNSKDRLASHEAKLK
+779 LK
-794 ELEEKLAAK
+794 EAHG
-803 PNSKTIPVKIES
+803 VK
-815 RKKMIET
+815 
-822 QKSHVR
+822 
-828 VNTERLDYMKGQADK
+828 
-843 VRDRIAKATTE
+843 
-854 AEAASVAAKRQKA
+854 
-867 SVDGH
+867 
-872 ATTSGETTSGNAPQS
+872 
-887 AQEVTM
+887 EVTP

-943 DISITMPDGQQ
+943 DLSITMPDGQQ

-988 TTKELKDEILALKA
+988 TTQELKDEILALKA
-1002 KAEGDGKKTGEVHA
+1002 SAEGNGKKTGEVHA

-1024 TGRARRNQDTVW
+1024 TGRARRNHDTVW

-1130 GPAVANIV
+1130 GPVVANIV

-1177 ISATLTGKTT
+1177 ISATLSGKTT
-1187 RWEREGFLRG
+1187 RWEKEGFLRG

-1204 MAGIK
+1204 MKGIK
-1209 SLIKEH
+1209 ALIKEH

-1222 KFTVKDK
+1222 KYTVKDK

-1284 LNSKFLRTFYD
+1284 LNSKFIKLFYD
-1295 GYKNNRAIDAAL
+1295 GYKNSRAVDAAL

-1366 ADLVGGALG
+1366 ADLIGGAFG
-1375 FESSKMAR
+1375 VESSKMAR

-1392 KERDPNKPYTS
+1392 KKRDPNKPYS
-1403 REVMGAMGSNLLE
+1403 SWEVMGAMGSNLLE

-1429 TLMNAAGVVNSPNKA
+1429 TLLNTAGVVNAPNKA

-1467 QQLVVKIYE
+1467 QQLVLKIYE

>member
-38 SRFQPTAKSKTGPL
+38 SRFVPTAKSKTGPL

-61 AKAMGLR
+61 AKALGLR

-125 KGDFS
+125 KGDFA

-135 GRNYL
+135 GRNYM
-140 RNLLDVAKSPMSGQL
+140 RNLLDVAKSPMAGQL
-155 EAFGGITPKGKGIPA
+155 ETFGGITPKGKGIPA
-170 DVGLAGIG
+170 EVGLAGIG

-238 LSNSVAGVA
+238 LSNSVAGMA

-272 VWTPEELEKI
+272 IWTPEELEKI

-303 DALIKLANENFE
+303 DDLIKLANDNFE
-315 ADARAADAG
+315 NDSRAAEAG
-324 LGAKLSAGV
+324 LGAKLSAGI

-385 SDYAGAAL
+385 ADYAGSAL
-393 GGFVFGA
+393 GGFLFGA

-407 AIAAVL
+407 AVAAGL
-413 KRGKPEAEFDNEF
+413 KRSKPEAEFDNEF

-434 ARETARNANSTDL
+434 ARETARNANSADL

-453 NMKFEGEHS
+453 NMKFEGEHN

-493 TLKEFSEVDPEKAAR
+493 TLQEFSEVDPEKAAR

-612 RPELQKA
+612 RPELQRS

-687 LQEAIKKS
+687 LQEGIARS
-695 WLASYVSRPEVKA
+695 WMNSYVSRPEVKA
-708 RVDAMLAEQLQAPQP
+708 RVDEM
-723 TGRTAGTT
+723 
-731 PNKHSSA
+731 
-738 DTASYQ
+738 
-744 IKLDDAA
+744 
-751 TQASDKVAEL
+751 
-761 KDVLTNAEKRV
+761 
-772 ADRERKL
+772 
-779 QNSKDRLASHEAKLK
+779 LK
-794 ELEEKLAAK
+794 EVHG
-803 PNSKTIPVKIES
+803 VK
-815 RKKMIET
+815 
-822 QKSHVR
+822 
-828 VNTERLDYMKGQADK
+828 
-843 VRDRIAKATTE
+843 
-854 AEAASVAAKRQKA
+854 
-867 SVDGH
+867 
-872 ATTSGETTSGNAPQS
+872 
-887 AQEVTM
+887 EVTPE
-893 DMVEKYAMDKAYGI
+893 MVEKYAMDKAYGI
-907 SHSDQFTNSSVIE
+907 SHSDQFTNSSIIE

-943 DISITMPDGQQ
+943 DLSITMPDGQQ
-954 FAVNDLRDFD
+954 FSVNDLRDFD

-1058 NLTEIA
+1058 NITEIA

-1151 SPWTKMLNGTTNY
+1151 SPWTKLLNGTTNY

-1187 RWEREGFLRG
+1187 RWEKEGFLRG

-1366 ADLVGGALG
+1366 ADLVGGLFG
-1375 FESSKMAR
+1375 VESSKMAR
-1383 STILPKDTM
+1383 STILPKDTV

-1403 REVMGAMGSNLLE
+1403 WEVMGNMGSNILE

-1429 TLMNAAGVVNSPNKA
+1429 SLLNTAGVVNAPNKA

-1467 QQLVVKIYE
+1467 QQLVLKIYE

-1481 LKERRK
+1481 LRERRK

>member
-1 MDKYDKNVPSEY
+1 MDKYDKNVPSDY

-38 SRFQPTAKSKTGPL
+38 SRFVPTAKSKTGPL

-61 AKAMGLR
+61 AKALGLR

-125 KGDFS
+125 KGDFA

-135 GRNYL
+135 GRNYM
-140 RNLLDVAKSPMSGQL
+140 RNLLDVAKSPMAGQL
-155 EAFGGITPKGKGIPA
+155 ETFGGITPKGKGIPA
-170 DVGLAGIG
+170 EVGLAGIG

-211 WETHGETLDEYNSRS
+211 WETHGETLDEYNNRS
-226 TFFGFKD
+226 TFFGFKN

-238 LSNSVAGVA
+238 LSNSVAGMA

-272 VWTPEELEKI
+272 IWTPEELEKI

-303 DALIKLANENFE
+303 DDLIKLANENFE
-315 ADARAADAG
+315 NDSRAAEAG
-324 LGAKLSAGV
+324 LGAKLSAGI

-385 SDYAGAAL
+385 ADYAGAAL
-393 GGFVFGA
+393 GGFLFGA

-407 AIAAVL
+407 AVAAGL
-413 KRGKPEAEFDNEF
+413 KRSKPEAEFDNEF

-453 NMKFEGEHS
+453 NMKFEGEHN

-468 LPTEKGAVVLH
+468 LPTERGAVVLH

-687 LQEAIKKS
+687 LQEGIARS
-695 WLASYVSRPEVKA
+695 WMNSYVSRPEVKV
-708 RVDAMLAEQLQAPQP
+708 RVDEM
-723 TGRTAGTT
+723 
-731 PNKHSSA
+731 
-738 DTASYQ
+738 
-744 IKLDDAA
+744 
-751 TQASDKVAEL
+751 
-761 KDVLTNAEKRV
+761 
-772 ADRERKL
+772 
-779 QNSKDRLASHEAKLK
+779 LK
-794 ELEEKLAAK
+794 EVHG
-803 PNSKTIPVKIES
+803 VK
-815 RKKMIET
+815 
-822 QKSHVR
+822 
-828 VNTERLDYMKGQADK
+828 
-843 VRDRIAKATTE
+843 
-854 AEAASVAAKRQKA
+854 
-867 SVDGH
+867 
-872 ATTSGETTSGNAPQS
+872 
-887 AQEVTM
+887 EVTPE
-893 DMVEKYAMDKAYGI
+893 MVEKYAMDKAYGI
-907 SHSDQFTNSSVIE
+907 SHSDQFTNSSIIE

-943 DISITMPDGQQ
+943 DLSITMPDGQQ
-954 FAVNDLRDFD
+954 FSVNDLRDFD

-1151 SPWTKMLNGTTNY
+1151 SPWTKLLNGTTNY

-1187 RWEREGFLRG
+1187 RWEKEGFLRG

-1307 TGIISMGLAGGY
+1307 SIITSMGLAGGF

-1326 KAYGMPKEKR
+1326 KAYALPNEKR

-1350 HASLS
+1350 HAALS
-1355 RSSQL
+1355 RSSHL

-1392 KERDPNKPYTS
+1392 KERDPNKPYTA

-1481 LKERRK
+1481 LRERRK

>member
-38 SRFQPTAKSKTGPL
+38 SRFKPTAKSKTGPL

-61 AKAMGLR
+61 AKALGLR

-125 KGDFS
+125 KGDLA

-135 GRNYL
+135 GRNYM
-140 RNLLDVAKSPMSGQL
+140 RNLLDVAKSPMAGQL
-155 EAFGGITPKGKGIPA
+155 ETFGGITPKGKGIPA
-170 DVGLAGIG
+170 EVGLAGIG

-233 AAEAE
+233 ATEAE
-238 LSNSVAGVA
+238 LSNSVAGMA

-272 VWTPEELEKI
+272 IWTPEELEKI

-303 DALIKLANENFE
+303 DDLIKLANDNFE
-315 ADARAADAG
+315 NDSRAAEAG

-348 VTGKGFKLINKALVV
+348 VTGKGFKIINKALVV
-363 GAESAALNVASEGLR
+363 GSESAALNMASEGLR

-385 SDYAGAAL
+385 ADYAGAAL
-393 GGFVFGA
+393 GGFLFGA

-407 AIAAVL
+407 AVAAGL
-413 KRGKPEAEFDNEF
+413 KRSKPEAEFDNEF

-434 ARETARNANSTDL
+434 ARETARNANSADL

-453 NMKFEGEHS
+453 NMKFEGEHN

-468 LPTEKGAVVLH
+468 LPTERGAVVLH

-687 LQEAIKKS
+687 LQEGIARS
-695 WLASYVSRPEVKA
+695 WMNSYVSRPEVKA
-708 RVDAMLAEQLQAPQP
+708 RVDEM
-723 TGRTAGTT
+723 
-731 PNKHSSA
+731 
-738 DTASYQ
+738 
-744 IKLDDAA
+744 
-751 TQASDKVAEL
+751 
-761 KDVLTNAEKRV
+761 
-772 ADRERKL
+772 
-779 QNSKDRLASHEAKLK
+779 LK
-794 ELEEKLAAK
+794 EVHG
-803 PNSKTIPVKIES
+803 VK
-815 RKKMIET
+815 
-822 QKSHVR
+822 
-828 VNTERLDYMKGQADK
+828 
-843 VRDRIAKATTE
+843 
-854 AEAASVAAKRQKA
+854 
-867 SVDGH
+867 
-872 ATTSGETTSGNAPQS
+872 
-887 AQEVTM
+887 EVTPE
-893 DMVEKYAMDKAYGI
+893 MVEKYAMDKAYGI
-907 SHSDQFTNSSVIE
+907 SHSDRFTNSSVIE
-920 ENIEGLVGIENN
+920 ENIEGLVGIDNN

-943 DISITMPDGQQ
+943 DLSITMPDGQQ
-954 FAVNDLRDFD
+954 FSVNDLRDFD

-1002 KAEGDGKKTGEVHA
+1002 KAEGDGKKTSEVRA

-1151 SPWTKMLNGTTNY
+1151 SPWTKLLNGTANY

-1187 RWEREGFLRG
+1187 RWEKEGFLRG

-1366 ADLVGGALG
+1366 ADLVGGVLG

-1467 QQLVVKIYE
+1467 QQLVLKIYE

-1481 LKERRK
+1481 LRERRK

>member
-1 MDKYDKNVPSEY
+1 MDKYDKNVPSDY

-18 KAADANGVSYDLL
+18 KAADATGVSYDLL

-38 SRFQPTAKSKTGPL
+38 SRFVPTAKSKTGPL

-61 AKAMGLR
+61 AKALGLR

-125 KGDFS
+125 KGDFA

-135 GRNYL
+135 GRNYM
-140 RNLLDVAKSPMSGQL
+140 RNLLDVAKSPMAGQL
-155 EAFGGITPKGKGIPA
+155 ETFGGITPKGKGIPA
-170 DVGLAGIG
+170 EVGLAGIG

-211 WETHGETLDEYNSRS
+211 WETHGETLDEYNNRS
-226 TFFGFKD
+226 TFFGFKN

-238 LSNSVAGVA
+238 LSNSVAGMA

-272 VWTPEELEKI
+272 IWTPEELEKI

-303 DALIKLANENFE
+303 DDLIKLANENFE
-315 ADARAADAG
+315 NDSRAAEAG
-324 LGAKLSAGV
+324 LGAKLSAGI

-385 SDYAGAAL
+385 ADYAGAAL

-407 AIAAVL
+407 AVAAGL
-413 KRGKPEAEFDNEF
+413 KRSKPEAEFDNEF

-434 ARETARNANSTDL
+434 ARETARNANSADL

-453 NMKFEGEHS
+453 NMKFEGEHN
-462 GVPYED
+462 GVPYEE
-468 LPTEKGAVVLH
+468 LPTERGAVVLH

-687 LQEAIKKS
+687 LQEGIARS
-695 WLASYVSRPEVKA
+695 WMNSYVSRPEVKA
-708 RVDAMLAEQLQAPQP
+708 RVDEM
-723 TGRTAGTT
+723 
-731 PNKHSSA
+731 
-738 DTASYQ
+738 
-744 IKLDDAA
+744 
-751 TQASDKVAEL
+751 
-761 KDVLTNAEKRV
+761 
-772 ADRERKL
+772 
-779 QNSKDRLASHEAKLK
+779 LK
-794 ELEEKLAAK
+794 EVHG
-803 PNSKTIPVKIES
+803 VK
-815 RKKMIET
+815 
-822 QKSHVR
+822 
-828 VNTERLDYMKGQADK
+828 
-843 VRDRIAKATTE
+843 
-854 AEAASVAAKRQKA
+854 
-867 SVDGH
+867 
-872 ATTSGETTSGNAPQS
+872 
-887 AQEVTM
+887 EVTPE
-893 DMVEKYAMDKAYGI
+893 MVEKYAMDKAYGI
-907 SHSDQFTNSSVIE
+907 SHSDQFTNSSIIE

-943 DISITMPDGQQ
+943 DLSITMPDGQQ
-954 FAVNDLRDFD
+954 FSVNDLRDFD

-988 TTKELKDEILALKA
+988 TTKELKEEILALKA

-1058 NLTEIA
+1058 NITEIA
-1064 GMIATGNVRA
+1064 GMIVTGNVRA
-1074 LGHGIPILRDTLYKS
+1074 LSHGIPILRDTLYKS

-1151 SPWTKMLNGTTNY
+1151 SPWTKLLNGTTNY

-1187 RWEREGFLRG
+1187 RWEKEGFLRG

-1307 TGIISMGLAGGY
+1307 SIITSMGLAGGF

-1326 KAYGMPKEKR
+1326 KAYALPKEKR

-1350 HASLS
+1350 HAALS

-1366 ADLVGGALG
+1366 VDLVGGALG

-1383 STILPKDTM
+1383 STILPKDTT

-1481 LKERRK
+1481 LRERRK

>member
-1 MDKYDKNVPSEY
+1 MDKYDKNVPSDY

-38 SRFQPTAKSKTGPL
+38 SRFVPTAKSKTGPL

-61 AKAMGLR
+61 AKALGLR
-68 VTDGPDDD
+68 VTDGPDD

-125 KGDFS
+125 KGDFA

-135 GRNYL
+135 GRNYM
-140 RNLLDVAKSPMSGQL
+140 RNLLDVAKSPMAGQL
-155 EAFGGITPKGKGIPA
+155 ETFGGITPKGKGIPA
-170 DVGLAGIG
+170 EVGLAGIG

-226 TFFGFKD
+226 TFFGFKN

-238 LSNSVAGVA
+238 LSNSVAGMA

-272 VWTPEELEKI
+272 IWTPEELEKI

-303 DALIKLANENFE
+303 DDLIKLANDNFE
-315 ADARAADAG
+315 NDSRAAEAG

-385 SDYAGAAL
+385 ADYAGAAL
-393 GGFVFGA
+393 GGFLFGA

-407 AIAAVL
+407 AVAAGL
-413 KRGKPEAEFDNEF
+413 KRSKPEAEFDNEF

-434 ARETARNANSTDL
+434 ARETARNANSADL

-453 NMKFEGEHS
+453 NMKFEGEHN

-468 LPTEKGAVVLH
+468 LPTERGAVVLH

-493 TLKEFSEVDPEKAAR
+493 TLQEFSEVDPEKAAR

-561 RLHGTDQRT
+561 RLRGTDQRT

-673 HAKALMIQRYGAEG
+673 HAKAMLIQRYGAEG
-687 LQEAIKKS
+687 LQEGIARS
-695 WLASYVSRPEVKA
+695 WMSSYVSRPEVKA
-708 RVDAMLAEQLQAPQP
+708 RVDEM
-723 TGRTAGTT
+723 
-731 PNKHSSA
+731 
-738 DTASYQ
+738 
-744 IKLDDAA
+744 
-751 TQASDKVAEL
+751 
-761 KDVLTNAEKRV
+761 
-772 ADRERKL
+772 
-779 QNSKDRLASHEAKLK
+779 LK
-794 ELEEKLAAK
+794 EVHG
-803 PNSKTIPVKIES
+803 VK
-815 RKKMIET
+815 
-822 QKSHVR
+822 
-828 VNTERLDYMKGQADK
+828 
-843 VRDRIAKATTE
+843 
-854 AEAASVAAKRQKA
+854 
-867 SVDGH
+867 
-872 ATTSGETTSGNAPQS
+872 
-887 AQEVTM
+887 EVTPE
-893 DMVEKYAMDKAYGI
+893 MVEKYAMDKAYGI
-907 SHSDQFTNSSVIE
+907 SHSDQFTNSSIIE

-943 DISITMPDGQQ
+943 DLSITMPDGHQ
-954 FAVNDLRDFD
+954 FSVNDLRDFD

-1024 TGRARRNQDTVW
+1024 TGRARRTQDTVW

-1187 RWEREGFLRG
+1187 RWEKEGFLRG

-1295 GYKNNRAIDAAL
+1295 GYKNSRAIDAAL

-1366 ADLVGGALG
+1366 ADLVGGVLG

-1383 STILPKDTM
+1383 STILPKDTT

-1467 QQLVVKIYE
+1467 QQLVIKIYE

-1481 LKERRK
+1481 LRERRK

>member
-1 MDKYDKNVPSEY
+1 MDKYDKNVPSDY

-38 SRFQPTAKSKTGPL
+38 SRFVPTAKSKTGPL

-61 AKAMGLR
+61 AKALGLR

-125 KGDFS
+125 KGDFA

-135 GRNYL
+135 GRNYM
-140 RNLLDVAKSPMSGQL
+140 RSLLDVAKSPMAGQL
-155 EAFGGITPKGKGIPA
+155 ETFGGITPKGKGIPA
-170 DVGLAGIG
+170 EVGLAGIG

-226 TFFGFKD
+226 TLFGFKN

-238 LSNSVAGVA
+238 LSNSVSGMA

-272 VWTPEELEKI
+272 IWTPEELEKI

-303 DALIKLANENFE
+303 DDLIKLANENFE
-315 ADARAADAG
+315 NDSLAAEAG
-324 LGAKLSAGV
+324 LGAKLSAGI
-333 IGAGVDPLSYVPMVG
+333 IGAGVDPLSYAPMVG
-348 VTGKGFKLINKALVV
+348 VTGKGFKLVNKAFVV

-385 SDYAGAAL
+385 ADYAGAAL

-407 AIAAVL
+407 AVAAGL
-413 KRGKPEAEFDNEF
+413 KRSKPEAEFDNEF

-453 NMKFEGEHS
+453 DMKFEGEHN

-468 LPTEKGAVVLH
+468 LSTEKGAVVLH

-570 YNDLYKAMSDAM
+570 YNDMYKAMSDAM

-612 RPELQKA
+612 RPELQKV

-687 LQEAIKKS
+687 LQEGIARS
-695 WLASYVSRPEVKA
+695 WMNSYVSRPEVKA
-708 RVDAMLAEQLQAPQP
+708 RVDEM
-723 TGRTAGTT
+723 
-731 PNKHSSA
+731 
-738 DTASYQ
+738 
-744 IKLDDAA
+744 
-751 TQASDKVAEL
+751 
-761 KDVLTNAEKRV
+761 
-772 ADRERKL
+772 
-779 QNSKDRLASHEAKLK
+779 LK
-794 ELEEKLAAK
+794 ELHG
-803 PNSKTIPVKIES
+803 VK
-815 RKKMIET
+815 
-822 QKSHVR
+822 
-828 VNTERLDYMKGQADK
+828 
-843 VRDRIAKATTE
+843 
-854 AEAASVAAKRQKA
+854 
-867 SVDGH
+867 
-872 ATTSGETTSGNAPQS
+872 
-887 AQEVTM
+887 EVTPE
-893 DMVEKYAMDKAYGI
+893 MVEKYAMDKAYGI
-907 SHSDQFTNSSVIE
+907 SHSDQFTNSSIIE

-943 DISITMPDGQQ
+943 DLSITMPDGQQ
-954 FAVNDLRDFD
+954 FSVNDLRDFD

-1187 RWEREGFLRG
+1187 RWEKEGFLRG

-1244 ADKVADEAM
+1244 ADKVADEAI

-1284 LNSKFLRTFYD
+1284 LNSKFMRTFYD

-1326 KAYGMPKEKR
+1326 KAYGMSKEKR

-1366 ADLVGGALG
+1366 ADLVGGVLG

-1429 TLMNAAGVVNSPNKA
+1429 TLMNAAGAVNSPNKA

>member
-1 MDKYDKNVPSEY
+1 MDKYDKNVPSDY

-125 KGDFS
+125 KGDFA

-135 GRNYL
+135 GRNYM
-140 RNLLDVAKSPMSGQL
+140 RNLLDVAKSPMAGQL
-155 EAFGGITPKGKGIPA
+155 ETFGGITPKGKGIPA
-170 DVGLAGIG
+170 EVGLAGIG
-178 HKQKVTQELPEST
+178 HSQKVTQELPEST

-211 WETHGETLDEYNSRS
+211 WETHGETLDEYNNRS
-226 TFFGFKD
+226 TFFGFKN

-238 LSNSVAGVA
+238 LSNSVAGMA

-272 VWTPEELEKI
+272 IWTPEELEKI

-288 PAYINVVTG
+288 PAYLNVVTG

-315 ADARAADAG
+315 NDSLAAESG

-385 SDYAGAAL
+385 ADYAGAAL

-407 AIAAVL
+407 AVAAGL
-413 KRGKPEAEFDNEF
+413 KRSKPEAEFDNEF

-434 ARETARNANSTDL
+434 ARETARNANSADL

-453 NMKFEGEHS
+453 NMKFEGEYK
-462 GVPYED
+462 GVPYEE

-479 DGSVLSASNPINPK
+479 DGSILSASNPINPK

-542 GMQSGASGKFGATA
+542 GMQSGSSGKYGSTA
-556 SDIHE
+556 SDIFE
-561 RLHGTDQRT
+561 KLRGTDQRT

-591 AKMSREETRY
+591 AKMSREEARY
-601 TIYRRAALAIE
+601 TIERRVALAIE
-612 RPELQKA
+612 NPELQKA
-619 LTPSERIVMDI
+619 LTPNERIVMDI
-630 IKRHFD
+630 VKRHYD
-636 TKRELMENPAIFGN
+636 TKRELMENPAVFGN

-664 TYVPHVYDR
+664 TYVPHVYDKY
-673 HAKALMIQRYGAEG
+673 AKALKIQRYGAEG
-687 LQEAIKKS
+687 LQEGIARS
-695 WLASYVSRPEVKA
+695 WMCSYDLRPAVKA
-708 RVDAMLAEQLQAPQP
+708 RID
-723 TGRTAGTT
+723 
-731 PNKHSSA
+731 
-738 DTASYQ
+738 
-744 IKLDDAA
+744 
-751 TQASDKVAEL
+751 
-761 KDVLTNAEKRV
+761 
-772 ADRERKL
+772 
-779 QNSKDRLASHEAKLK
+779 EALK
-794 ELEEKLAAK
+794 EMHGVE
-803 PNSKTIPVKIES
+803 
-815 RKKMIET
+815 
-822 QKSHVR
+822 
-828 VNTERLDYMKGQADK
+828 
-843 VRDRIAKATTE
+843 
-854 AEAASVAAKRQKA
+854 
-867 SVDGH
+867 
-872 ATTSGETTSGNAPQS
+872 
-887 AQEVTM
+887 EVTH
-893 DMVEKYAMDKAYGI
+893 DMVYKYAMDKAYGI
-907 SHSDQFTNSSVIE
+907 SHSDRFTNSSIIE

-943 DISITMPDGQQ
+943 DLAITMPDGEQ
-954 FAVNDLRDFD
+954 FSVNDLRDFS
-964 MFRIMPAY
+964 MLRIMAAY

-988 TTKELKDEILALKA
+988 TTKELKDEILALKT

-1036 ETSLRS
+1036 ETSLRA

-1111 LIRPKRADIVQR
+1111 LIRPQRADIVQR

-1130 GPAVANIV
+1130 GPVVANIV

-1151 SPWTKMLNGTTNY
+1151 SPWTKLLNGTTNY

-1187 RWEREGFLRG
+1187 RWEKEGFLRG
-1197 ASVTPEQ
+1197 ASVTTEQ
-1204 MAGIK
+1204 MKGIK
-1209 SLIKEH
+1209 ALIKEH

-1229 QAFSMDPRA
+1229 HAFSMDPRA

-1366 ADLVGGALG
+1366 ADLVGGLFG
-1375 FESSKMAR
+1375 VESSKMAR

-1403 REVMGAMGSNLLE
+1403 WEVMGNMGSNILE

-1429 TLMNAAGVVNSPNKA
+1429 SLLNTAGVVSAPNKA

-1467 QQLVVKIYE
+1467 QQLVLKIYE

-1481 LKERRK
+1481 LRERRK

>member
-61 AKAMGLR
+61 AKALGLR

-125 KGDFS
+125 KGDFA

-140 RNLLDVAKSPMSGQL
+140 RNLLDVAKSPMAGQL
-155 EAFGGITPKGKGIPA
+155 ETFGGITPKGKGIPA
-170 DVGLAGIG
+170 DVGLAGIN
-178 HKQKVTQELPEST
+178 HSQKVTQELPEST

-238 LSNSVAGVA
+238 LSNSVAGMA
-247 FRAGRLDNGF
+247 FRAGRIDNGF

-303 DALIKLANENFE
+303 DDLIKLVNENFE
-315 ADARAADAG
+315 ADSRAAEAG

-407 AIAAVL
+407 AIAAGL

-453 NMKFEGEHS
+453 NMKFEGEHN

-479 DGSVLSASNPINPK
+479 DGSVISASNPINPK
-493 TLKEFSEVDPEKAAR
+493 TLKEFSEVDPEKAAW

-528 DIRRVAIDLVRSPT
+528 NIRRIAIDLVRSPT

-561 RLHGTDQRT
+561 RLHSTDQRT

-591 AKMSREETRY
+591 SKMSREEARY

-612 RPELQKA
+612 RPELQKV
-619 LTPSERIVMDI
+619 LTSSERIVMDI

-687 LQEAIKKS
+687 LQEGIARS
-695 WLASYVSRPEVKA
+695 WMNSYTSRPEVKA
-708 RVDAMLAEQLQAPQP
+708 RVDEM
-723 TGRTAGTT
+723 
-731 PNKHSSA
+731 
-738 DTASYQ
+738 
-744 IKLDDAA
+744 
-751 TQASDKVAEL
+751 
-761 KDVLTNAEKRV
+761 
-772 ADRERKL
+772 
-779 QNSKDRLASHEAKLK
+779 LK
-794 ELEEKLAAK
+794 EVHG
-803 PNSKTIPVKIES
+803 VK
-815 RKKMIET
+815 
-822 QKSHVR
+822 
-828 VNTERLDYMKGQADK
+828 
-843 VRDRIAKATTE
+843 
-854 AEAASVAAKRQKA
+854 
-867 SVDGH
+867 
-872 ATTSGETTSGNAPQS
+872 
-887 AQEVTM
+887 EVTP

-943 DISITMPDGQQ
+943 DLAITMPDGQQ

-988 TTKELKDEILALKA
+988 TTQELKDEILALKA
-1002 KAEGDGKKTGEVHA
+1002 SAEGNGKKTGEVHA

-1024 TGRARRNQDTVW
+1024 TGRARRNHDTVW

-1130 GPAVANIV
+1130 GPVVANIV

-1177 ISATLTGKTT
+1177 ISATLSGKTT
-1187 RWEREGFLRG
+1187 RWEKEGFLRG

-1204 MAGIK
+1204 MKGIK
-1209 SLIKEH
+1209 ALIKEH

-1222 KFTVKDK
+1222 KYTVKDK

-1284 LNSKFLRTFYD
+1284 LNSKFIKLFYD
-1295 GYKNNRAIDAAL
+1295 GYKNSRAVDAAL

-1366 ADLVGGALG
+1366 ADLIGGAFG
-1375 FESSKMAR
+1375 VESSKMAR

-1392 KERDPNKPYTS
+1392 KKRDPNKPYS
-1403 REVMGAMGSNLLE
+1403 SWEVMGAMGSNLLE

-1429 TLMNAAGVVNSPNKA
+1429 TLLNTAGVVNAPNKA

-1467 QQLVVKIYE
+1467 QQLVLKIYE
-1476 ANGVN
+1476 SNGVN

>member
-31 RKVAWTE
+31 RKVAWKE
-38 SRFQPTAKSKTGPL
+38 SRFKPTAKSKTGPL

-125 KGDFS
+125 KGDFA

-135 GRNYL
+135 GRNYM
-140 RNLLDVAKSPMSGQL
+140 RSLLDVAKSPMAGQL
-155 EAFGGITPKGKGIPA
+155 ETFGGITPKGKGIPA
-170 DVGLAGIG
+170 DVGLAGIS
-178 HKQKVTQELPEST
+178 HSQKVTQELPEST

-211 WETHGETLDEYNSRS
+211 WETHGETLDEYNKRS

-233 AAEAE
+233 AAKAE
-238 LSNSVAGVA
+238 LSNSVAGMA

-272 VWTPEELEKI
+272 IWTPEELEKI
-282 RTEVKN
+282 RTKVKN

-303 DALIKLANENFE
+303 DDLVKLANENFE
-315 ADARAADAG
+315 ADSRVAEAG

-348 VTGKGFKLINKALVV
+348 VTGKGFKLVNKALVV

-378 TSVAGGD
+378 TSIAGGD
-385 SDYAGAAL
+385 ADYSGAAL
-393 GGFVFGA
+393 GGFLFGA

-407 AIAAVL
+407 AVAAGL
-413 KRGKPEAEFDNEF
+413 KRSKPEAEFDNEF

-453 NMKFEGEHS
+453 NMKFEGEHN
-462 GVPYED
+462 GIPYED

-479 DGSVLSASNPINPK
+479 DGSVISASNPTNPK

-528 DIRRVAIDLVRSPT
+528 EIRRVAIDLVRSPT
-542 GMQSGASGKFGATA
+542 GMQSGSSGKFGATA

-612 RPELQKA
+612 RPELQSA
-619 LTPSERIVMDI
+619 LTPSERVVMDI

-687 LQEAIKKS
+687 LQEAIAKS
-695 WLASYVSRPEVKA
+695 WITSYVSRPEVKA
-708 RVDAMLAEQLQAPQP
+708 RVDEMLVEQLRASKPAAGK
-723 TGRTAGTT
+723 TVGTT
-731 PNKHSSA
+731 PSHRSS
-738 DTASYQ
+738 
-744 IKLDDAA
+744 
-751 TQASDKVAEL
+751 V
-761 KDVLTNAEKRV
+761 
-772 ADRERKL
+772 
-779 QNSKDRLASHEAKLK
+779 
-794 ELEEKLAAK
+794 
-803 PNSKTIPVKIES
+803 
-815 RKKMIET
+815 
-822 QKSHVR
+822 
-828 VNTERLDYMKGQADK
+828 
-843 VRDRIAKATTE
+843 
-854 AEAASVAAKRQKA
+854 EAASAAKRQKTT
-867 SVDGH
+867 VDGDG
-872 ATTSGETTSGNAPQS
+872 TTVGETTSGNAPQS
-887 AQEVTM
+887 TQEVTM

-907 SHSDQFTNSSVIE
+907 SHSDQFTNSSIIE

-943 DISITMPDGQQ
+943 DLSITMPDGQQ
-954 FAVNDLRDFD
+954 FSVNDLRDFD

-1187 RWEREGFLRG
+1187 RWEKEGFLRG

-1229 QAFSMDPRA
+1229 QVFSMDPRA

-1366 ADLVGGALG
+1366 ADLVGGVLG

-1429 TLMNAAGVVNSPNKA
+1429 SLMNAAGVVNSPNKA

-1467 QQLVVKIYE
+1467 QQLVIKIYE

-1481 LKERRK
+1481 LRERRK

>member
-1 MDKYDKNVPSEY
+1 MDKYDKNVPSDY

-38 SRFQPTAKSKTGPL
+38 SRFVPTAKSKTGPL

-61 AKAMGLR
+61 AKALGLR

-125 KGDFS
+125 KGDFA

-135 GRNYL
+135 GRNYM
-140 RNLLDVAKSPMSGQL
+140 RSLLDVAKSPMAGQL
-155 EAFGGITPKGKGIPA
+155 ETFGGITPKGKGIPA
-170 DVGLAGIG
+170 EVGLAGIG

-211 WETHGETLDEYNSRS
+211 WETHGETLDEYNNRS
-226 TFFGFKD
+226 TFFGFKN

-238 LSNSVAGVA
+238 LSHSVAGMA

-272 VWTPEELEKI
+272 IWTPEELEKI

-303 DALIKLANENFE
+303 DDLIKLANENFE
-315 ADARAADAG
+315 NDSLAAEAG
-324 LGAKLSAGV
+324 LGAKLSAGI

-385 SDYAGAAL
+385 ADYAGAAL

-407 AIAAVL
+407 AIAAGL
-413 KRGKPEAEFDNEF
+413 KRSKPEAEFDNEF

-434 ARETARNANSTDL
+434 ARETARNANSADL

-453 NMKFEGEHS
+453 NMKFEGEHN

-468 LPTEKGAVVLH
+468 LSTEKGAVVLH

-612 RPELQKA
+612 RPELQKV

-687 LQEAIKKS
+687 LQEGIARS
-695 WLASYVSRPEVKA
+695 WMNSYVSRPEVKA
-708 RVDAMLAEQLQAPQP
+708 RVDEM
-723 TGRTAGTT
+723 
-731 PNKHSSA
+731 
-738 DTASYQ
+738 
-744 IKLDDAA
+744 
-751 TQASDKVAEL
+751 
-761 KDVLTNAEKRV
+761 
-772 ADRERKL
+772 
-779 QNSKDRLASHEAKLK
+779 LK
-794 ELEEKLAAK
+794 ELHG
-803 PNSKTIPVKIES
+803 VK
-815 RKKMIET
+815 
-822 QKSHVR
+822 
-828 VNTERLDYMKGQADK
+828 
-843 VRDRIAKATTE
+843 
-854 AEAASVAAKRQKA
+854 
-867 SVDGH
+867 
-872 ATTSGETTSGNAPQS
+872 
-887 AQEVTM
+887 EVTPE
-893 DMVEKYAMDKAYGI
+893 MVEKYAMDKAYGI
-907 SHSDQFTNSSVIE
+907 SHSDQFTNSSIIE

-943 DISITMPDGQQ
+943 DLSITMPDGQQ
-954 FAVNDLRDFD
+954 FSVNDLRDFD

-1187 RWEREGFLRG
+1187 RWEKEGFLRG

-1319 YAMAAHV
+1319 YAMAAHI

-1366 ADLVGGALG
+1366 ADLVGGVLG

>member
-125 KGDFS
+125 KGDFA

-140 RNLLDVAKSPMSGQL
+140 RNLLDVAKSPMAGQL
-155 EAFGGITPKGKGIPA
+155 ETFGGITPKGKGIPA

-238 LSNSVAGVA
+238 LSNSVAGMA

-272 VWTPEELEKI
+272 IWTPEELEKI

-303 DALIKLANENFE
+303 DELIKLANENFE
-315 ADARAADAG
+315 ADLRKAEAG
-324 LGAKLSAGV
+324 LGAQLSAGV
-333 IGAGVDPLSYVPMVG
+333 IGAGADPLSYVPIVG

-393 GGFVFGA
+393 GGFLFGA

-407 AIAAVL
+407 AIAAGL

-447 SRMNTE
+447 SRVNTE
-453 NMKFEGEHS
+453 NMKFEGEYK
-462 GVPYED
+462 GVPYEE

-479 DGSVLSASNPINPK
+479 DGSILSASNPINPK

-542 GMQSGASGKFGATA
+542 GMQSGSSGKYGSTA
-556 SDIHE
+556 SDIFE
-561 RLHGTDQRT
+561 KLRGTDQRT

-591 AKMSREETRY
+591 AKMSREEARY
-601 TIYRRAALAIE
+601 TIERRVALAIE
-612 RPELQKA
+612 NPELQKA
-619 LTPSERIVMDI
+619 LTPNERIVMDI
-630 IKRHFD
+630 VKRHYD
-636 TKRELMENPAIFGN
+636 TKRELMENPAVFGD

-664 TYVPHVYDR
+664 TYVPHVYDKY
-673 HAKALMIQRYGAEG
+673 AKALKLQRYGAEG
-687 LQEAIKKS
+687 LQEGIARS
-695 WLASYVSRPEVKA
+695 WMCSYDLRPAVKA
-708 RVDAMLAEQLQAPQP
+708 RID
-723 TGRTAGTT
+723 
-731 PNKHSSA
+731 
-738 DTASYQ
+738 
-744 IKLDDAA
+744 
-751 TQASDKVAEL
+751 
-761 KDVLTNAEKRV
+761 
-772 ADRERKL
+772 
-779 QNSKDRLASHEAKLK
+779 EALK
-794 ELEEKLAAK
+794 EMHGVE
-803 PNSKTIPVKIES
+803 
-815 RKKMIET
+815 
-822 QKSHVR
+822 
-828 VNTERLDYMKGQADK
+828 
-843 VRDRIAKATTE
+843 
-854 AEAASVAAKRQKA
+854 
-867 SVDGH
+867 
-872 ATTSGETTSGNAPQS
+872 
-887 AQEVTM
+887 EVTH
-893 DMVEKYAMDKAYGI
+893 DMVYKYAMDKAYGI
-907 SHSDQFTNSSVIE
+907 SHSDRFTNSSIIE

-943 DISITMPDGQQ
+943 DLAITMPDGEQ
-954 FAVNDLRDFD
+954 FSVNDLRDFS

-1101 ASLFG
+1101 SALFG

-1111 LIRPKRADIVQR
+1111 LIRPQRADIVQR

-1130 GPAVANIV
+1130 GPVVANIV

-1151 SPWTKMLNGTTNY
+1151 SPWTKLLNGTTNY
-1164 LLDAARQGMLGDV
+1164 LLDAARQGVLGDV
-1177 ISATLTGKTT
+1177 ISATLSGKTT
-1187 RWEREGFLRG
+1187 RWEKEGFLRG

-1204 MAGIK
+1204 MQGIK
-1209 SLIKEH
+1209 ALIKEH

-1222 KFTVKDK
+1222 KYTVKDK
-1229 QAFSMDPRA
+1229 HAFSMDPRA

-1366 ADLVGGALG
+1366 ADLVGGLFG
-1375 FESSKMAR
+1375 VESSKMAR

-1392 KERDPNKPYTS
+1392 RERDPNKPYTS
-1403 REVMGAMGSNLLE
+1403 WEVMGNMGSNILE

-1429 TLMNAAGVVNSPNKA
+1429 SLLNTAGVVNAPNKA

-1467 QQLVVKIYE
+1467 QQLVLKIYE

-1481 LKERRK
+1481 LRERRK

>member
-1 MDKYDKNVPSEY
+1 MDKYDKNVPSDY

-38 SRFQPTAKSKTGPL
+38 SRFVPTAKSKTGPL
-52 GMMQFTKAT
+52 GVMQFTKAT
-61 AKAMGLR
+61 AKALGLR

-90 LAGLVGKFD
+90 LAELVSKFD

-125 KGDFS
+125 KGDFA

-140 RNLLDVAKSPMSGQL
+140 RNLLDVAKSPMAGQL
-155 EAFGGITPKGKGIPA
+155 ETFGGITPKGKGIPA
-170 DVGLAGIG
+170 EVGLAGIG
-178 HKQKVTQELPEST
+178 HSQKVTQELPEST

-226 TFFGFKD
+226 TFFGFKN

-238 LSNSVAGVA
+238 LSNSVAGMA

-272 VWTPEELEKI
+272 IWTPEELEKI
-282 RTEVKN
+282 RTDVKN

-303 DALIKLANENFE
+303 DDLIKLANENFE
-315 ADARAADAG
+315 NDSLAAEAG
-324 LGAKLSAGV
+324 LGAKLSAGI
-333 IGAGVDPLSYVPMVG
+333 IGAGVDPLSYAPMVG

-407 AIAAVL
+407 AIAAGL
-413 KRGKPEAEFDNEF
+413 KRSKPEAEFDNEF

-453 NMKFEGEHS
+453 NMKFAGEHN

-601 TIYRRAALAIE
+601 TIYRRAVLAIE
-612 RPELQKA
+612 RPELQKV

-687 LQEAIKKS
+687 LQEGIARS
-695 WLASYVSRPEVKA
+695 WMNSYVSRPEVKA
-708 RVDAMLAEQLQAPQP
+708 RVDDM
-723 TGRTAGTT
+723 
-731 PNKHSSA
+731 
-738 DTASYQ
+738 
-744 IKLDDAA
+744 
-751 TQASDKVAEL
+751 
-761 KDVLTNAEKRV
+761 
-772 ADRERKL
+772 
-779 QNSKDRLASHEAKLK
+779 LK
-794 ELEEKLAAK
+794 EVHG
-803 PNSKTIPVKIES
+803 VK
-815 RKKMIET
+815 
-822 QKSHVR
+822 
-828 VNTERLDYMKGQADK
+828 
-843 VRDRIAKATTE
+843 
-854 AEAASVAAKRQKA
+854 
-867 SVDGH
+867 
-872 ATTSGETTSGNAPQS
+872 
-887 AQEVTM
+887 EVTPE
-893 DMVEKYAMDKAYGI
+893 MVEKYAMDKAYGI
-907 SHSDQFTNSSVIE
+907 SHSDQFTNSSIIE

-943 DISITMPDGQQ
+943 DLSITMPDGQQ
-954 FAVNDLRDFD
+954 FSVNDLRDFD

-1024 TGRARRNQDTVW
+1024 TGRARRNNDTVW
-1036 ETSLRS
+1036 ETSMRA

-1058 NLTEIA
+1058 NITEIA
-1064 GMIATGNVRA
+1064 GMFATGNVRA

-1187 RWEREGFLRG
+1187 RWEKEGFLRG

-1284 LNSKFLRTFYD
+1284 LNSKFVRTFYD

-1307 TGIISMGLAGGY
+1307 SIITSMGLAGGF
-1319 YAMAAHV
+1319 YAMSVHV

-1350 HASLS
+1350 HAALS
-1355 RSSQL
+1355 RSSHL
-1360 GAPLAM
+1360 GAPFAI
-1366 ADLVGGALG
+1366 ADLVGGVLG
-1375 FESSKMAR
+1375 FESSKMVR
-1383 STILPKDTM
+1383 STILPKDTV

-1403 REVMGAMGSNLLE
+1403 WEVMGNMGSNILE

-1429 TLMNAAGVVNSPNKA
+1429 SLLNTAGVVNAPNKA

-1467 QQLVVKIYE
+1467 QQLVLKIYE

-1481 LKERRK
+1481 LRERRK

>member
-178 HKQKVTQELPEST
+178 HKQKATQELPEST
-191 SFDVKGI
+191 SFGVKGI

-238 LSNSVAGVA
+238 LSNSVAGMA

-272 VWTPEELEKI
+272 IWTPEELEKI

-303 DALIKLANENFE
+303 DELIKLANENFE
-315 ADARAADAG
+315 ADLRKSEAG
-324 LGAKLSAGV
+324 LGAQLSAGI

-385 SDYAGAAL
+385 ADYAGAAL

-407 AIAAVL
+407 AVAAGL
-413 KRGKPEAEFDNEF
+413 KRSKPEAEFDNEF
-426 IGPMMRME
+426 IGPIMRME
-434 ARETARNANSTDL
+434 ARETARNANSADL
-447 SRMNTE
+447 SRINTE
-453 NMKFEGEHS
+453 NMKFEGEYK
-462 GVPYED
+462 GVPYEE

-479 DGSVLSASNPINPK
+479 DGSILSASNPINPK

-542 GMQSGASGKFGATA
+542 GMQSGSSGKYGSTA
-556 SDIHE
+556 SDIFE
-561 RLHGTDQRT
+561 KLRGTDQRT

-591 AKMSREETRY
+591 AKMSREEARY
-601 TIYRRAALAIE
+601 TIERRVALAIE
-612 RPELQKA
+612 NPELQKA
-619 LTPSERIVMDI
+619 LTPNERIVMDI
-630 IKRHFD
+630 VKRHYD
-636 TKRELMENPAIFGN
+636 TKRELMENPAVFGN

-664 TYVPHVYDR
+664 TYVPHVYDKY
-673 HAKALMIQRYGAEG
+673 AKALKIQRYGAEG
-687 LQEAIKKS
+687 LQEGIARS
-695 WLASYVSRPEVKA
+695 WVCSYDLRPAVKA
-708 RVDAMLAEQLQAPQP
+708 RID
-723 TGRTAGTT
+723 
-731 PNKHSSA
+731 
-738 DTASYQ
+738 
-744 IKLDDAA
+744 
-751 TQASDKVAEL
+751 
-761 KDVLTNAEKRV
+761 
-772 ADRERKL
+772 
-779 QNSKDRLASHEAKLK
+779 EALK
-794 ELEEKLAAK
+794 EMHGVE
-803 PNSKTIPVKIES
+803 
-815 RKKMIET
+815 
-822 QKSHVR
+822 
-828 VNTERLDYMKGQADK
+828 
-843 VRDRIAKATTE
+843 
-854 AEAASVAAKRQKA
+854 
-867 SVDGH
+867 
-872 ATTSGETTSGNAPQS
+872 
-887 AQEVTM
+887 EVTH
-893 DMVEKYAMDKAYGI
+893 DMVYKYAMDKAYGI
-907 SHSDQFTNSSVIE
+907 SHSDRFTNSSIIE

-943 DISITMPDGQQ
+943 DLAITMPDGEQ
-954 FAVNDLRDFD
+954 FSVNDLRDFN

-1111 LIRPKRADIVQR
+1111 LIRPQRADIVQR

-1130 GPAVANIV
+1130 GPVVANIV

-1151 SPWTKMLNGTTNY
+1151 SPWTKLLNGTTNY

-1177 ISATLTGKTT
+1177 ISATLSGKTT
-1187 RWEREGFLRG
+1187 RWEKEGFLRG

-1204 MAGIK
+1204 MKGIK
-1209 SLIKEH
+1209 ALIKEH

-1222 KFTVKDK
+1222 KYTVKDK
-1229 QAFSMDPRA
+1229 HAFSMDPRA

-1326 KAYGMPKEKR
+1326 KAYGMTKEKR

-1366 ADLVGGALG
+1366 ADLVGGLFG
-1375 FESSKMAR
+1375 VESSKMAR
-1383 STILPKDTM
+1383 STILPKDTVS
-1392 KERDPNKPYTS
+1392 ERDPNKPYTS
-1403 REVMGAMGSNLLE
+1403 WEVMGNMGSNILE

-1429 TLMNAAGVVNSPNKA
+1429 SLLNTAGVVNAPNKA

-1467 QQLVVKIYE
+1467 QQLVLKIYE

-1481 LKERRK
+1481 LRERRK

>member
-1 MDKYDKNVPSEY
+1 MDKYDKNVPSDY

-38 SRFQPTAKSKTGPL
+38 SRFVPTAKSKTGPL

-90 LAGLVGKFD
+90 LASLVGKFD

-125 KGDFS
+125 KGDFAA
-130 SISEE
+130 ISEE
-135 GRNYL
+135 GRNYM
-140 RNLLDVAKSPMSGQL
+140 RSLLDVARSPMAGQL
-155 EAFGGITPKGKGIPA
+155 ETFGGITPKGKGIPA
-170 DVGLAGIG
+170 EVGLAGIG

-238 LSNSVAGVA
+238 LSNSVAGMA

-272 VWTPEELEKI
+272 TWTPEELAKI

-303 DALIKLANENFE
+303 DDLIKLANENFE
-315 ADARAADAG
+315 ADSRAAEAG

-348 VTGKGFKLINKALVV
+348 VSGKGFKLVNKALVV

-378 TSVAGGD
+378 TSIAGGD
-385 SDYAGAAL
+385 ADYEGAAL
-393 GGFVFGA
+393 GGFMFGA

-407 AIAAVL
+407 AVAAGL
-413 KRGKPEAEFDNEF
+413 KRSKPEAEFDNEF

-453 NMKFEGEHS
+453 NMKFEGEHN

-479 DGSVLSASNPINPK
+479 DGSVISASNPINPK

-542 GMQSGASGKFGATA
+542 GMQSGSSGKFGATA

-570 YNDLYKAMSDAM
+570 YNDLYKAMSDAL

-591 AKMSREETRY
+591 AKMSREEARY
-601 TIYRRAALAIE
+601 SVYRRAALAIE
-612 RPELQKA
+612 RPELQSA
-619 LTPSERIVMDI
+619 LTPSERVVMDI

-687 LQEAIKKS
+687 LQEGIARS
-695 WLASYVSRPEVKA
+695 WMNSYVSRPEVKA
-708 RVDAMLAEQLQAPQP
+708 RVDEM
-723 TGRTAGTT
+723 
-731 PNKHSSA
+731 
-738 DTASYQ
+738 
-744 IKLDDAA
+744 
-751 TQASDKVAEL
+751 
-761 KDVLTNAEKRV
+761 
-772 ADRERKL
+772 
-779 QNSKDRLASHEAKLK
+779 LK
-794 ELEEKLAAK
+794 ELHG
-803 PNSKTIPVKIES
+803 VK
-815 RKKMIET
+815 
-822 QKSHVR
+822 
-828 VNTERLDYMKGQADK
+828 
-843 VRDRIAKATTE
+843 
-854 AEAASVAAKRQKA
+854 
-867 SVDGH
+867 
-872 ATTSGETTSGNAPQS
+872 
-887 AQEVTM
+887 EVTPE
-893 DMVEKYAMDKAYGI
+893 MVEKYAMDKAYGI
-907 SHSDQFTNSSVIE
+907 SHSDQFTNSSIIE

-943 DISITMPDGQQ
+943 DLSITMPDGQQ
-954 FAVNDLRDFD
+954 FSVNDLRDFD

-972 DRRINGDIAIM
+972 DRRVNGDIAIM

-1058 NLTEIA
+1058 NITEIA

-1187 RWEREGFLRG
+1187 RWEKEGFLRG

-1204 MAGIK
+1204 MSGIK

-1284 LNSKFLRTFYD
+1284 LNSKFIRTFYD

-1326 KAYGMPKEKR
+1326 KAYGMPKEQR
-1336 KEYLERAL
+1336 REYLERAL

-1366 ADLVGGALG
+1366 VDLVGGVLG

-1429 TLMNAAGVVNSPNKA
+1429 TVMNAAGVVNSPNKA

-1467 QQLVVKIYE
+1467 QQLVIKIYE

-1481 LKERRK
+1481 LRERRK

>member
-1 MDKYDKNVPSEY
+1 MDKYDKNVPSDY

-18 KAADANGVSYDLL
+18 KAADATGVSYDLL

-38 SRFQPTAKSKTGPL
+38 SRFVPTAKSKTGPL

-61 AKAMGLR
+61 AKALGLR

-125 KGDFS
+125 KGDFA

-135 GRNYL
+135 GRNYM
-140 RNLLDVAKSPMSGQL
+140 RNLLDVAKSPMAGQL
-155 EAFGGITPKGKGIPA
+155 ETFGGITPKGKGIPA
-170 DVGLAGIG
+170 EVGLAGIG

-211 WETHGETLDEYNSRS
+211 WETHGETLDEYNNRS
-226 TFFGFKD
+226 TFFGFKN

-238 LSNSVAGVA
+238 LSNSVAGMA
-247 FRAGRLDNGF
+247 FRAGRIDNGF

-272 VWTPEELEKI
+272 IWTPEELEKI

-303 DALIKLANENFE
+303 DDLIKLANDNFE
-315 ADARAADAG
+315 NDSRAAEAG
-324 LGAKLSAGV
+324 LGAKLSAGI

-385 SDYAGAAL
+385 ADYAGAAL
-393 GGFVFGA
+393 GGFLFGA

-407 AIAAVL
+407 AVAAGL
-413 KRGKPEAEFDNEF
+413 KRSKPEAEFDNEF

-434 ARETARNANSTDL
+434 ARETARNANSADL

-453 NMKFEGEHS
+453 NMKFEGEHN

-468 LPTEKGAVVLH
+468 LPTERGAVVLH

-493 TLKEFSEVDPEKAAR
+493 TLQEFSEVDPEKAAR

-612 RPELQKA
+612 RPELQRA

-687 LQEAIKKS
+687 LQEGIARS
-695 WLASYVSRPEVKA
+695 WMNSYVSRPEVKA
-708 RVDAMLAEQLQAPQP
+708 RVDEM
-723 TGRTAGTT
+723 
-731 PNKHSSA
+731 
-738 DTASYQ
+738 
-744 IKLDDAA
+744 
-751 TQASDKVAEL
+751 
-761 KDVLTNAEKRV
+761 
-772 ADRERKL
+772 
-779 QNSKDRLASHEAKLK
+779 LK
-794 ELEEKLAAK
+794 EVHG
-803 PNSKTIPVKIES
+803 VK
-815 RKKMIET
+815 
-822 QKSHVR
+822 
-828 VNTERLDYMKGQADK
+828 
-843 VRDRIAKATTE
+843 
-854 AEAASVAAKRQKA
+854 
-867 SVDGH
+867 
-872 ATTSGETTSGNAPQS
+872 
-887 AQEVTM
+887 EVTPE
-893 DMVEKYAMDKAYGI
+893 MVEKYAMDKAYGI
-907 SHSDQFTNSSVIE
+907 SHSDQFTNSSIIE

-943 DISITMPDGQQ
+943 DLSITMPDGQQ
-954 FAVNDLRDFD
+954 FSVNDLRDFD

-1151 SPWTKMLNGTTNY
+1151 SPWTKLLNGTTNY

-1187 RWEREGFLRG
+1187 RWEKEGFLRG

-1336 KEYLERAL
+1336 KEYLDRAL

-1366 ADLVGGALG
+1366 ADLVGGVLG

-1467 QQLVVKIYE
+1467 QQLVIKIYE

-1481 LKERRK
+1481 LRERRK

>member
-1 MDKYDKNVPSEY
+1 MDKYDKNVPSDY

-38 SRFQPTAKSKTGPL
+38 SRFVPTAKSKTGPL

-61 AKAMGLR
+61 AKALGLR

-125 KGDFS
+125 KGDFA

-140 RNLLDVAKSPMSGQL
+140 RNLLDVAKSPMAGQL
-155 EAFGGITPKGKGIPA
+155 ETFGGITPKGKGIPA
-170 DVGLAGIG
+170 DVGLAGID
-178 HKQKVTQELPEST
+178 HSQKITRELPEST

-226 TFFGFKD
+226 TFFGFKN

-238 LSNSVAGVA
+238 LSNSVAGMA

-272 VWTPEELEKI
+272 IWTPEELEKI

-303 DALIKLANENFE
+303 DELIKLANENFE
-315 ADARAADAG
+315 ADLRKSEAG
-324 LGAKLSAGV
+324 LGAQLSAGV
-333 IGAGVDPLSYVPMVG
+333 IGAGADPLSYVPMVG

-385 SDYAGAAL
+385 ADYAGAAL

-400 GMSAISD
+400 GMSALSD
-407 AIAAVL
+407 AIAAGL
-413 KRGKPEAEFDNEF
+413 KRNKPEAEFDNEF

-434 ARETARNANSTDL
+434 ARETARNANSADL
-447 SRMNTE
+447 SRMNTD
-453 NMKFEGEHS
+453 NIKFESEHN
-462 GVPYED
+462 GIPYAD

-542 GMQSGASGKFGATA
+542 GMQSGSSGKYGSTA
-556 SDIHE
+556 SDIFE
-561 RLHGTDQRT
+561 KLRGTDQRT

-591 AKMSREETRY
+591 AKMSREEARY
-601 TIYRRAALAIE
+601 TIERRVALAIE
-612 RPELQKA
+612 NPELQKA
-619 LTPSERIVMDI
+619 LTPNERIVMDI
-630 IKRHFD
+630 VKRHYD
-636 TKRELMENPAIFGN
+636 TKRELMENPAVFGN

-664 TYVPHVYDR
+664 TYVPHVYDKY
-673 HAKALMIQRYGAEG
+673 AKALKLQRYGAEG
-687 LQEAIKKS
+687 LQEGIARS
-695 WLASYVSRPEVKA
+695 WMCSYDLRPAVKA
-708 RVDAMLAEQLQAPQP
+708 RID
-723 TGRTAGTT
+723 
-731 PNKHSSA
+731 
-738 DTASYQ
+738 
-744 IKLDDAA
+744 
-751 TQASDKVAEL
+751 
-761 KDVLTNAEKRV
+761 
-772 ADRERKL
+772 
-779 QNSKDRLASHEAKLK
+779 EALK
-794 ELEEKLAAK
+794 EMHGVE
-803 PNSKTIPVKIES
+803 
-815 RKKMIET
+815 
-822 QKSHVR
+822 
-828 VNTERLDYMKGQADK
+828 
-843 VRDRIAKATTE
+843 
-854 AEAASVAAKRQKA
+854 
-867 SVDGH
+867 
-872 ATTSGETTSGNAPQS
+872 
-887 AQEVTM
+887 EVTH
-893 DMVEKYAMDKAYGI
+893 DMVYKYAMDKAYGI
-907 SHSDQFTNSSVIE
+907 SHSDRFTNSSIIE

-943 DISITMPDGQQ
+943 DLAITMPDGEQ
-954 FAVNDLRDFD
+954 FSVNDLRDFS

-1036 ETSLRS
+1036 ETSLRA

-1111 LIRPKRADIVQR
+1111 LIRPQRADIVQR

-1130 GPAVANIV
+1130 GPVVANIV

-1187 RWEREGFLRG
+1187 RWEKEGFLRG
-1197 ASVTPEQ
+1197 ASITPEQ
-1204 MAGIK
+1204 MKGIK
-1209 SLIKEH
+1209 ALIKEH

-1222 KFTVKDK
+1222 KYTVKDK
-1229 QAFSMDPRA
+1229 HAFSMDPRA

-1344 DPTMIA
+1344 NPTMIA

-1366 ADLVGGALG
+1366 ADLVGGLFG
-1375 FESSKMAR
+1375 VESSKMAR

-1403 REVMGAMGSNLLE
+1403 WEVMGNMGSNLLE

-1429 TLMNAAGVVNSPNKA
+1429 SLLNTAGVVNAPNKA

-1467 QQLVVKIYE
+1467 QQLVLKIYE

-1481 LKERRK
+1481 LRERRK

>member
-1 MDKYDKNVPSEY
+1 MVKYDKNVPSEY

-61 AKAMGLR
+61 AKALGLR

-90 LAGLVGKFD
+90 LAELVSKFD

-112 EGRLGN
+112 EGHLGS

-125 KGDFS
+125 KGDFA

-135 GRNYL
+135 GRNYM
-140 RNLLDVAKSPMSGQL
+140 RNLLDVAKSPMAGQL
-155 EAFGGITPKGKGIPA
+155 ETFGGITPKGKGIPA
-170 DVGLAGIG
+170 EVGLAGIG
-178 HKQKVTQELPEST
+178 HSQKVTRELPEST

-211 WETHGETLDEYNSRS
+211 WETHGETLDEYNNRS
-226 TFFGFKD
+226 TFFGFKN

-238 LSNSVAGVA
+238 LSNSVAGMA

-272 VWTPEELEKI
+272 IWTPEELEKI
-282 RTEVKN
+282 RKEVKN

-303 DALIKLANENFE
+303 DDLIKLANENFE
-315 ADARAADAG
+315 ADSRAAEAG

-385 SDYAGAAL
+385 ADYAGAAL

-407 AIAAVL
+407 AVAAGL
-413 KRGKPEAEFDNEF
+413 KRSKPEAEFDNEF
-426 IGPMMRME
+426 IGPMMRLE
-434 ARETARNANSTDL
+434 ARETARNASSTDL

-453 NMKFEGEHS
+453 NMKFEGEHN
-462 GVPYED
+462 GVPYEE
-468 LPTEKGAVVLH
+468 LPTERGAVVLH

-591 AKMSREETRY
+591 AKMSREEARY

-687 LQEAIKKS
+687 LQEGIARS
-695 WLASYVSRPEVKA
+695 WMNSYVSRPEVKA
-708 RVDAMLAEQLQAPQP
+708 RVDEM
-723 TGRTAGTT
+723 
-731 PNKHSSA
+731 
-738 DTASYQ
+738 
-744 IKLDDAA
+744 
-751 TQASDKVAEL
+751 
-761 KDVLTNAEKRV
+761 
-772 ADRERKL
+772 
-779 QNSKDRLASHEAKLK
+779 LK
-794 ELEEKLAAK
+794 E
-803 PNSKTIPVKIES
+803 V
-815 RKKMIET
+815 
-822 QKSHVR
+822 HG
-828 VNTERLDYMKGQADK
+828 VN
-843 VRDRIAKATTE
+843 
-854 AEAASVAAKRQKA
+854 
-867 SVDGH
+867 
-872 ATTSGETTSGNAPQS
+872 
-887 AQEVTM
+887 EVTPE
-893 DMVEKYAMDKAYGI
+893 MVEKYAMDKAYGI
-907 SHSDQFTNSSVIE
+907 SHSDQFTNSSIIE

-943 DISITMPDGQQ
+943 DLSITMPDGQQ
-954 FAVNDLRDFD
+954 FSVNDLRDFD

-1036 ETSLRS
+1036 ETALRS

-1058 NLTEIA
+1058 NITEIS
-1064 GMIATGNVRA
+1064 GMIVTGNVRA
-1074 LGHGIPILRDTLYKS
+1074 LGHGIPILRDVLYKS

-1130 GPAVANIV
+1130 GPALVNIV

-1187 RWEREGFLRG
+1187 RWEKEGFLRG

-1222 KFTVKDK
+1222 KFTIKDK

-1307 TGIISMGLAGGY
+1307 SIITSMGLAGGF
-1319 YAMAAHV
+1319 YAMSVHV

-1344 DPTMIA
+1344 DPIMIA
-1350 HASLS
+1350 HAALS

-1383 STILPKDTM
+1383 STILPKDTT

-1403 REVMGAMGSNLLE
+1403 REVIGDMGSNLLE

-1429 TLMNAAGVVNSPNKA
+1429 TLLNAAGVVNSPNKA

-1467 QQLVVKIYE
+1467 QQLVLKIYE

-1481 LKERRK
+1481 LRERKK

>member
-1 MDKYDKNVPSEY
+1 MDKYDKNVPSDY

-125 KGDFS
+125 KGDFA

-140 RNLLDVAKSPMSGQL
+140 RNLLDVAKSPMAGQL
-155 EAFGGITPKGKGIPA
+155 ETFGGITPKGKGIPA
-170 DVGLAGIG
+170 EVGLAGID

-226 TFFGFKD
+226 TFFGFKN

-238 LSNSVAGVA
+238 LSNSVAGMA

-272 VWTPEELEKI
+272 IWTPEELEKI

-303 DALIKLANENFE
+303 DDLIKLANENF
-315 ADARAADAG
+315 ANDSLAAEAG
-324 LGAKLSAGV
+324 LGAKLSAGI

-385 SDYAGAAL
+385 ADYAGAAL

-407 AIAAVL
+407 AVAAGL
-413 KRGKPEAEFDNEF
+413 KRSKPEAEFENEF

-453 NMKFEGEHS
+453 DMKFAGEHN

-493 TLKEFSEVDPEKAAR
+493 TLQEFSEVDPEKAAR

-591 AKMSREETRY
+591 AKMSREEARY
-601 TIYRRAALAIE
+601 TIYRRVALAIE
-612 RPELQKA
+612 RPELQKV

-687 LQEAIKKS
+687 LQEGIARS
-695 WLASYVSRPEVKA
+695 WMNSYISRPEVKG
-708 RVDAMLAEQLQAPQP
+708 RVDEM
-723 TGRTAGTT
+723 
-731 PNKHSSA
+731 
-738 DTASYQ
+738 
-744 IKLDDAA
+744 
-751 TQASDKVAEL
+751 
-761 KDVLTNAEKRV
+761 
-772 ADRERKL
+772 
-779 QNSKDRLASHEAKLK
+779 LK
-794 ELEEKLAAK
+794 EVHG
-803 PNSKTIPVKIES
+803 VK
-815 RKKMIET
+815 
-822 QKSHVR
+822 
-828 VNTERLDYMKGQADK
+828 
-843 VRDRIAKATTE
+843 
-854 AEAASVAAKRQKA
+854 
-867 SVDGH
+867 
-872 ATTSGETTSGNAPQS
+872 
-887 AQEVTM
+887 EVTPE
-893 DMVEKYAMDKAYGI
+893 MVEKYAMDKAYGI
-907 SHSDQFTNSSVIE
+907 SHSDQFTNSSIIE

-943 DISITMPDGQQ
+943 DLSITMPDGQQ
-954 FAVNDLRDFD
+954 FSVNDLRDFD

-1151 SPWTKMLNGTTNY
+1151 SPWTKILNGTTNY

-1177 ISATLTGKTT
+1177 ISATLSGKTT
-1187 RWEREGFLRG
+1187 RWEKEGFLRG

-1366 ADLVGGALG
+1366 ADLVGGLFG
-1375 FESSKMAR
+1375 VESSKMAR

-1392 KERDPNKPYTS
+1392 RERDPNKPYTS
-1403 REVMGAMGSNLLE
+1403 WEVMGNMGSNILE

-1429 TLMNAAGVVNSPNKA
+1429 SLLNAAGVVNAPNKA

-1467 QQLVVKIYE
+1467 QQLVLKIYE

-1481 LKERRK
+1481 LRERRK